1 MTDDLDQ
8 LKAALTTATPTPD
21 SNARDKALALAQK
34 NFVILQEATNPTR
47 SEKSQSTD
55 QIGFVDKALRMFEH
69 FGLRFGLYA
78 ISGVAVIGIGITI
91 LTPELT
97 KKLLVYYFQSDPEHT
112 EVIASVETTAS
123 GVEINTPLL
132 QEAQLSERI
141 IVQEEDEKVIIHELV
156 KLGISEDTDQ
166 TLVAPGSIE
175 DLVSK
180 IASASVQNS
189 VSLLDQPMRDVMPLA
204 ATRSFALSSA
214 ATTQSYREIQHI
226 IKPPQY
232 EINQSEIFAN
242 GSPNTLKIVSEDPVS
257 TFSIDVDTASY
268 SFVRSSILSDQLPRP
283 DAVRVEEMINYFS
296 YDYSDADDG
305 NGPFATSV
313 AVLKTPWN
321 QHTKLVR
328 IGIQGETVP
337 EEDRP
342 DLDLVFLIDTSGS
355 MEAPNKLPL
364 LKQSLLLLLA
374 QLKPTDRVSIVT
386 YAGSSG
392 VVLEPTSASD
402 RATILARLD
411 ALHSG
416 GGTAGHEGLQTA
428 YRQAEKMRAAGRVG
442 RVILATDGD
451 FNVGIS
457 DEEELKRYVEDKKN
471 NGIYLSVLG
480 FGQGGYNDGIMQALA
495 QNGNGIAAH
504 IDSSAEAMKV
514 LVDQVS
520 GTLVPIANDVKIQV
534 EFNPTRVAEYR
545 LIGYETRA
553 LAREDFNNDKVD
565 AGEIGSGHT
574 VTALYEITPVGSPA
588 QKSDKLR
595 YKSNT
600 ETSNSAE
607 LGFLKLRYKRPG
619 ESDSQ
624 LIETPIIDGRA
635 ENSADAKFAA
645 AIAGFGQLLRDDTKY
660 LGSWSYPD
668 AIALAHSAKGDDQF
682 GYRAEAIKLMK
693 KVSAM
698 FLNDNSSIIDVDNL
712 TRDTPMVQLGAFES
726 ASIAKSEWLR
736 ISRRFESYFDGKRR
750 VIQRRA
756 TSGGLVFYRL
766 RAVGF
771 EDMDAARRFC
781 SLLKAENIE
790 CIRVAAR

>member
-8 LKAALTTATPTPD
+8 LKAALKTATPTPD
-21 SNARDKALALAQK
+21 ASARDKALALAQR
-34 NFVILQEATNPTR
+34 NFDILQQATHSAHLENTPS
-47 SEKSQSTD
+47 SE
-55 QIGFVDKALRMFEH
+55 QIGFFDQALRMFEH
-69 FGLRFGLYA
+69 FGLRLGLYA
-78 ISGVAVIGIGITI
+78 VSGIAVLGIGIMI
-91 LTPELT
+91 LTPELS
-97 KKLLVYYFQSDPEHT
+97 KKLLVYYFQSGPEPT
-112 EVIASVETTAS
+112 EFMASVETSARSTENSAP
-123 GVEINTPLL
+123 VIK
-132 QEAQLSERI
+132 QAQLSESI
-141 IVQEEDEKVIIHELV
+141 VVQEENEQATVHELV

-166 TLVAPGSIE
+166 TSVVPGSIE
-175 DLVSK
+175 DLVSR
-180 IASASVQNS
+180 IASGSEHSV
-189 VSLLDQPMRDVMPLA
+189 LRIEKPMRDAGPVATSNLLSPKRAWNNQDNNAFAQLSNSAQDPL
-204 ATRSFALSSA
+204 
-214 ATTQSYREIQHI
+214 QEMEQ
-226 IKPPQY
+226 
-232 EINQSEIFAN
+232 FAN
-242 GSPNTLKIVSEDPVS
+242 GQPNTLKIVSEEPVS

-268 SFVRSSILSDQLPRP
+268 SFVRSSIMHDRLPRT

-296 YDYSDADDG
+296 YDYSNAEDE
-305 NGPFATSV
+305 NGPFSTSV

-337 EEDRP
+337 AEDRP

-355 MEAPNKLPL
+355 MRAPDKLPL
-364 LKQSLLLLLA
+364 LKQSLQLLLA

-392 VVLEPTSASD
+392 VALEPTPASD
-402 RATILARLD
+402 RATILTQLD
-411 ALHSG
+411 ALYSG

-428 YRQAEKMRAAGRVG
+428 YWQAEKMRGPGRVG

-480 FGQGGYNDGIMQALA
+480 FGQEYYNDGIMQALA

-504 IDSSAEAMKV
+504 IDTTAEAMKV
-514 LVDQVS
+514 LVDQLS

-534 EFNPTRVAEYR
+534 EFNPTKVAEYR

-574 VTALYEITPVGSPA
+574 VTALYEITPVGSLA

-595 YKSNT
+595 YQSNADT
-600 ETSNSAE
+600 KNSAE
-607 LGFLKLRYKRPG
+607 LGFLKLRYKSPG
-619 ESDSQ
+619 ESESQ

-635 ENSADAKFAA
+635 ENSGDAKFAA
-645 AIAGFGQLLRDDTKY
+645 AIAGFGQLLRGDTKY
-660 LGSWSYPD
+660 LGSWFYPD
-668 AIALAHSAKGDDQF
+668 AIALAHSATGADQY
-682 GYRAEAIKLMK
+682 GYRAEAVQLMK
-693 KVSAM
+693 KVSAID
-698 FLNDNSSIIDVDNL
+698 LTDNSFIDPSNL
-712 TRDTPMVQLGAFES
+712 SRDTPMVQLGAFES
-726 ASIAKSEWLR
+726 ARIAKSEWAW
-736 ISRRFESYFDGKRR
+736 ISRRFESYFEGKGP

-756 TSGGLVFYRL
+756 TSGGKVFYRL

-781 SLLKAENIE
+781 SLLKAENID
-790 CIRVAAR
+790 CIRVAAQ

>member
-8 LKAALTTATPTPD
+8 LKAALKTATPTPD
-21 SNARDKALALAQK
+21 ASARDKALALAQR
-34 NFVILQEATNPTR
+34 NFDILQQATHSAHLENTPS
-47 SEKSQSTD
+47 SE
-55 QIGFVDKALRMFEH
+55 QIGFFDQALRMFEH
-69 FGLRFGLYA
+69 FGLRLGLYA
-78 ISGVAVIGIGITI
+78 VSGIAVLGIGIMI
-91 LTPELT
+91 LTPELS
-97 KKLLVYYFQSDPEHT
+97 KKLLVYYFQSGPEPT
-112 EVIASVETTAS
+112 EFMASVETTARS
-123 GVEINTPLL
+123 TENSAPVIK
-132 QEAQLSERI
+132 QAQLSESI
-141 IVQEEDEKVIIHELV
+141 VVQEENEQATVHELV

-166 TLVAPGSIE
+166 TSVVPGSIE
-175 DLVSK
+175 DLVSR
-180 IASASVQNS
+180 IASGSEHSV
-189 VSLLDQPMRDVMPLA
+189 LRIEQPMRDAGPVATSNLLSPKRAWNNQDNNAFAQLSNSAQDPL
-204 ATRSFALSSA
+204 
-214 ATTQSYREIQHI
+214 QEMEQ
-226 IKPPQY
+226 
-232 EINQSEIFAN
+232 FAN
-242 GSPNTLKIVSEDPVS
+242 GQPNTLKIVSEEPVS

-268 SFVRSSILSDQLPRP
+268 SFVRSSIMHDRLPRA

-296 YDYSDADDG
+296 YDYSNAEDE
-305 NGPFATSV
+305 NGPFSTSV

-337 EEDRP
+337 AEDRP

-355 MEAPNKLPL
+355 MRAPDKLPL
-364 LKQSLLLLLA
+364 LKQSLQLLLA

-392 VVLEPTSASD
+392 VALEPTPASD
-402 RATILARLD
+402 RATILTQLD
-411 ALHSG
+411 ALYSG

-428 YRQAEKMRAAGRVG
+428 YWQAEKMRGPGRVG

-480 FGQGGYNDGIMQALA
+480 FGQEYYNDGIMQALA

-504 IDSSAEAMKV
+504 IDTTAEAMKV
-514 LVDQVS
+514 LVDQLS

-534 EFNPTRVAEYR
+534 EFNPTKVAEYR

-574 VTALYEITPVGSPA
+574 VTALYEITPVGSLA

-595 YKSNT
+595 YQSNADT
-600 ETSNSAE
+600 KNSAE
-607 LGFLKLRYKRPG
+607 LGFLKLRYKSPG
-619 ESDSQ
+619 ESESQ

-635 ENSADAKFAA
+635 ENSGDAKFAA
-645 AIAGFGQLLRDDTKY
+645 AIAGFGQLLRGDTKY
-660 LGSWSYPD
+660 LGSWFYPD
-668 AIALAHSAKGDDQF
+668 AIALAHSATGADQY
-682 GYRAEAIKLMK
+682 GYRAEAVQLMK
-693 KVSAM
+693 KVSAID
-698 FLNDNSSIIDVDNL
+698 LTDNSFIDPSNL
-712 TRDTPMVQLGAFES
+712 SRDTPMVQLGAFES
-726 ASIAKSEWLR
+726 ARIAKSEWAW
-736 ISRRFESYFDGKRR
+736 ISRRFESYFEGKGP

-756 TSGGLVFYRL
+756 TSGGKVFYRL

-781 SLLKAENIE
+781 SLLKAENID

>member
-8 LKAALTTATPTPD
+8 LKAALKTATPTPD
-21 SNARDKALALAQK
+21 ASARDKALALAQR
-34 NFVILQEATNPTR
+34 NFDILQQATHSAHLENTPS
-47 SEKSQSTD
+47 SE
-55 QIGFVDKALRMFEH
+55 QIGFFDQALRMFEH
-69 FGLRFGLYA
+69 FGLRLGLYA
-78 ISGVAVIGIGITI
+78 VSGIAVLGIGIMI
-91 LTPELT
+91 LTPELS
-97 KKLLVYYFQSDPEHT
+97 KKLLVYYFQSGPEPT
-112 EVIASVETTAS
+112 EFMASVETTARS
-123 GVEINTPLL
+123 TENSAPVIK
-132 QEAQLSERI
+132 QAQLSESI
-141 IVQEEDEKVIIHELV
+141 VVQEENEQATVHELV

-166 TLVAPGSIE
+166 TSVVPGSIE
-175 DLVSK
+175 DLVSR
-180 IASASVQNS
+180 IASGSEHSV
-189 VSLLDQPMRDVMPLA
+189 LRIEQPMRDAGPVATSNLLSPQRAWNNQDNNAFAQLSNSAQDPL
-204 ATRSFALSSA
+204 
-214 ATTQSYREIQHI
+214 QEMEQ
-226 IKPPQY
+226 
-232 EINQSEIFAN
+232 FAN
-242 GSPNTLKIVSEDPVS
+242 GQPNTLKIVSEEPVS

-268 SFVRSSILSDQLPRP
+268 SFVRSSIMHDRLPRT

-296 YDYSDADDG
+296 YDYSNAEDE
-305 NGPFATSV
+305 NGPFSTSV

-337 EEDRP
+337 AEDRP

-355 MEAPNKLPL
+355 MRAPDKLPL
-364 LKQSLLLLLA
+364 LKQSLQLLLA

-392 VVLEPTSASD
+392 VALEPTPASD
-402 RATILARLD
+402 RATILTQLD
-411 ALHSG
+411 ALYSG

-428 YRQAEKMRAAGRVG
+428 YWQAEKMRGPGRVG

-480 FGQGGYNDGIMQALA
+480 FGQEYYNDGIMQALA

-504 IDSSAEAMKV
+504 IDTTAEAMKV

-534 EFNPTRVAEYR
+534 EFNPTKVAEYR

-574 VTALYEITPVGSPA
+574 VTALYEITPVGSLA

-595 YKSNT
+595 YQSNADT
-600 ETSNSAE
+600 KNSAE
-607 LGFLKLRYKRPG
+607 LGFLKLRYKSPG
-619 ESDSQ
+619 ESESQ

-635 ENSADAKFAA
+635 ENSGDAKFAA
-645 AIAGFGQLLRDDTKY
+645 AIAGFGQLLRGDTKY
-660 LGSWSYPD
+660 LGSWFYPD
-668 AIALAHSAKGDDQF
+668 AIALAHSATGADQY
-682 GYRAEAIKLMK
+682 GYRAEAVQLMK
-693 KVSAM
+693 KVSAID
-698 FLNDNSSIIDVDNL
+698 LTDNSFIDPSNL
-712 TRDTPMVQLGAFES
+712 SRDTPMVQLGAFES
-726 ASIAKSEWLR
+726 ARIAKSEWAW
-736 ISRRFESYFDGKRR
+736 ISRRFESYFEGKGP

-756 TSGGLVFYRL
+756 TSGGKVFYRL

-781 SLLKAENIE
+781 SLLKAENID

>member
-1 MTDDLDQ
+1 MTDDLDK
-8 LKAALTTATPTPD
+8 LKAALKTATPTPD
-21 SNARDKALALAQK
+21 ASARDKALALAQR
-34 NFVILQEATNPTR
+34 NFDILQQATHSAR
-47 SEKSQSTD
+47 SKNAHEIE
-55 QIGFVDKALRMFEH
+55 QIGFFSKALWVFEN

-78 ISGVAVIGIGITI
+78 TSGVAFIGIGITFI
-91 LTPELT
+91 MPELT
-97 KKLLVYYFQSDPEHT
+97 KKNLFDYFQYGAEPAELSA
-112 EVIASVETTAS
+112 IAETTAS
-123 GVEINTPLL
+123 SVEIKTPLL
-132 QEAQLSERI
+132 KEAQLSET
-141 IVQEEDEKVIIHELV
+141 IVLQEKNEEVVIHELV
-156 KLGISEDTDQ
+156 KLGVSADTGQ
-166 TLVAPGSIE
+166 TLGDAGPIE
-175 DLVSK
+175 ELVSR
-180 IASASVQNS
+180 IASASEQQVESDFAPIGFAAEPTAAVKSLELRKAWVQE
-189 VSLLDQPMRDVMPLA
+189 DGG
-204 ATRSFALSSA
+204 FAQLTSA
-214 ATTQSYREIQHI
+214 ARDPFQETEH
-226 IKPPQY
+226 
-232 EINQSEIFAN
+232 FAN

-268 SFVRSSILSDQLPRP
+268 SFVRSSILSNQLPRP

-296 YDYSDADDG
+296 YDYANADDDG
-305 NGPFATSV
+305 DPFATSI

-321 QHTKLVR
+321 QYTKLVR
-328 IGIQGETVP
+328 IGIQGEIIS

-392 VVLEPTSASD
+392 VALEPTPASD
-402 RATILARLD
+402 RATILTQLG

-428 YRQAEKMRAAGRVG
+428 YWQAEKMRGPGRVG

-457 DEEELKRYVEDKKN
+457 DEEELKRYVEDKKK

-480 FGQGGYNDGIMQALA
+480 FGQGYYNDGIMQALA

-504 IDSSAEAMKV
+504 IDTSAEAMKV

-534 EFNPTRVAEYR
+534 EFNPSKVAEYR

-595 YKSNT
+595 YQSNT

-619 ESDSQ
+619 ESESQ
-624 LIETPIIDGRA
+624 LIETPIIDGRT
-635 ENSADAKFAA
+635 ENSTDAKFSA
-645 AIAGFGQLLRDDTKY
+645 AIAGFGQLLRGDTKY

-668 AIALAHSAKGDDQF
+668 AIALAQDATGDDQF
-682 GYRAEAIKLMK
+682 GYRAEAIKLMQSA
-693 KVSAM
+693 SAM
-698 FLNDNSSIIDVDNL
+698 YPADNISVDPSSL

-726 ASIAKSEWLR
+726 ARIAKAEWAR
-736 ISRRFESYFDGKRR
+736 ISHQFAANFEGKGR

-756 TSGGLVFYRL
+756 TNAGIVFYRL
-766 RAVGF
+766 RVVGF
-771 EDMDAARRFC
+771 ADMDAARRFC
-781 SLLKAENIE
+781 SVLKAENID

>member
-8 LKAALTTATPTPD
+8 LKAALKTATLTPD
-21 SNARDKALALAQK
+21 ASARDKALALAQR
-34 NFVILQEATNPTR
+34 NFDILQQATHSAHLESTPS
-47 SEKSQSTD
+47 SE
-55 QIGFVDKALRMFEH
+55 QIGFFDQALRMFEH
-69 FGLRFGLYA
+69 FGLRLGLYA
-78 ISGVAVIGIGITI
+78 VSGIAVLGIGIMI
-91 LTPELT
+91 LTPELS
-97 KKLLVYYFQSDPEHT
+97 KKLLVYYFQSGPEPT
-112 EVIASVETTAS
+112 EFMASVETTAS
-123 GVEINTPLL
+123 STENSAPVIK
-132 QEAQLSERI
+132 QAQLSESI
-141 IVQEEDEKVIIHELV
+141 VVQEENEQTTVHELV

-166 TLVAPGSIE
+166 TSVVPGSIE
-175 DLVSK
+175 DLVSR
-180 IASASVQNS
+180 IASGSEHSV
-189 VSLLDQPMRDVMPLA
+189 LRIEQPMRDAGPVATSNLLSPKRAWNNQDNNAFAQLSNSAQDPL
-204 ATRSFALSSA
+204 
-214 ATTQSYREIQHI
+214 QEMEQ
-226 IKPPQY
+226 
-232 EINQSEIFAN
+232 FAN
-242 GSPNTLKIVSEDPVS
+242 GQPNTLKIVSEEPVS

-268 SFVRSSILSDQLPRP
+268 SFVRSSIMHDRLPRA

-296 YDYSDADDG
+296 YDYSNAEDE
-305 NGPFATSV
+305 NGPFSTSV

-337 EEDRP
+337 AEDRP

-355 MEAPNKLPL
+355 MRAPDKLPL
-364 LKQSLLLLLA
+364 LKQSLQLLLA

-392 VVLEPTSASD
+392 VALEPTPASD
-402 RATILARLD
+402 RATILTQLG
-411 ALHSG
+411 ALRSD

-428 YRQAEKMRAAGRVG
+428 YWQAEKMRGPGRVG

-457 DEEELKRYVEDKKN
+457 GEEELKRYVEDKKN

-480 FGQGGYNDGIMQALA
+480 FGQEYYNDGIMQALA

-504 IDSSAEAMKV
+504 IDTTAEAMKV

-534 EFNPTRVAEYR
+534 EFNPTKVAEYR

-574 VTALYEITPVGSPA
+574 VTALYEITPVGSLA

-595 YKSNT
+595 YQSNADT
-600 ETSNSAE
+600 KNSAE
-607 LGFLKLRYKRPG
+607 LGFLKLRYKSPG
-619 ESDSQ
+619 ESESQ

-635 ENSADAKFAA
+635 ENSGDAKFAA
-645 AIAGFGQLLRDDTKY
+645 AIAGFGQLLRGDTKY
-660 LGSWSYPD
+660 LGSWFYPD
-668 AIALAHSAKGDDQF
+668 AIALAHSATGADQY
-682 GYRAEAIKLMK
+682 GYRAEAVQLMK
-693 KVSAM
+693 KVSAID
-698 FLNDNSSIIDVDNL
+698 LTDNSFIDPSNL
-712 TRDTPMVQLGAFES
+712 SKDTPMVQLGAFES
-726 ASIAKSEWLR
+726 ARIAKSEWAW
-736 ISRRFESYFDGKRR
+736 ISRRFESYFEGKGP

-756 TSGGLVFYRL
+756 TSGGKVFYRL

-781 SLLKAENIE
+781 SLLKAENID

>member
-8 LKAALTTATPTPD
+8 LKAALKTATPTPD
-21 SNARDKALALAQK
+21 ASARDKALALAQR
-34 NFVILQEATNPTR
+34 NFDILQQATHSAHLENTPS
-47 SEKSQSTD
+47 SE
-55 QIGFVDKALRMFEH
+55 QIGFFDQALRMFEH
-69 FGLRFGLYA
+69 FGLRLGLYA
-78 ISGVAVIGIGITI
+78 VSGIAVLGIGIMI
-91 LTPELT
+91 LTPELS
-97 KKLLVYYFQSDPEHT
+97 KKLLVYYFQSGPEPT
-112 EVIASVETTAS
+112 EFMASVETTARS
-123 GVEINTPLL
+123 TENSAPVIK
-132 QEAQLSERI
+132 QAQLSESI
-141 IVQEEDEKVIIHELV
+141 VVQEENEQTTVHELV

-166 TLVAPGSIE
+166 TSVVPGSIE
-175 DLVSK
+175 DLVSR
-180 IASASVQNS
+180 IASGSEHSV
-189 VSLLDQPMRDVMPLA
+189 LRIEQPMRDAGPVATSNLLSPKRAWNNQDNNAFAQLSNSAQDPL
-204 ATRSFALSSA
+204 
-214 ATTQSYREIQHI
+214 QEMEQ
-226 IKPPQY
+226 
-232 EINQSEIFAN
+232 FAN
-242 GSPNTLKIVSEDPVS
+242 GQPNTLKIVSEEPVS

-268 SFVRSSILSDQLPRP
+268 SFVRSSIMHDRLPRT

-296 YDYSDADDG
+296 YDYSNAEDE
-305 NGPFATSV
+305 NGPFSTSV

-337 EEDRP
+337 AEDRP

-355 MEAPNKLPL
+355 MRAPDKLPL
-364 LKQSLLLLLA
+364 LKQSLQLLLA

-392 VVLEPTSASD
+392 VALEPTPASD
-402 RATILARLD
+402 RATILTQLG
-411 ALHSG
+411 ALRSG

-428 YRQAEKMRAAGRVG
+428 YWQAEKMRGPGRVG

-457 DEEELKRYVEDKKN
+457 GEEELKRYVEDKKN

-480 FGQGGYNDGIMQALA
+480 FGQEYYNDGIMQALA

-504 IDSSAEAMKV
+504 IDTTAEAMKV

-534 EFNPTRVAEYR
+534 EFNPTKVAEYR

-574 VTALYEITPVGSPA
+574 VTALYEITPVGSLA

-595 YKSNT
+595 YQSNADT
-600 ETSNSAE
+600 KNSAE
-607 LGFLKLRYKRPG
+607 LGFLKLRYKSPG
-619 ESDSQ
+619 ESESQ

-635 ENSADAKFAA
+635 ENSGDAKFAA
-645 AIAGFGQLLRDDTKY
+645 AIAGFGQLLRGDTKY
-660 LGSWSYPD
+660 LGSWFYPD
-668 AIALAHSAKGDDQF
+668 AIALAHSATGADQY
-682 GYRAEAIKLMK
+682 GYRAEAVQLMK
-693 KVSAM
+693 KVSAID
-698 FLNDNSSIIDVDNL
+698 LTDNSFIDPSNL
-712 TRDTPMVQLGAFES
+712 SRDTPMVQLGAFES
-726 ASIAKSEWLR
+726 ARIAKSEWAW
-736 ISRRFESYFDGKRR
+736 ISRRFESYFEGKGP

-756 TSGGLVFYRL
+756 TSGGKVFYRL

-781 SLLKAENIE
+781 SLLKAENID

>member
-8 LKAALTTATPTPD
+8 LKAALKTATPTPD
-21 SNARDKALALAQK
+21 ASARDKALALAQR
-34 NFVILQEATNPTR
+34 NFDILQQATHSAHLENTPS
-47 SEKSQSTD
+47 SE
-55 QIGFVDKALRMFEH
+55 QIGFFDQALRMFEH
-69 FGLRFGLYA
+69 FGLRLGLYA
-78 ISGVAVIGIGITI
+78 VSGIAVLGIGIMI
-91 LTPELT
+91 LTPELS
-97 KKLLVYYFQSDPEHT
+97 KKLLVYYFQPGPEPT
-112 EVIASVETTAS
+112 EFMASVETTARS
-123 GVEINTPLL
+123 TENSAPVIK
-132 QEAQLSERI
+132 QAQLSESI
-141 IVQEEDEKVIIHELV
+141 VVQEENEQTTVHELV

-166 TLVAPGSIE
+166 TSVVPGSIE
-175 DLVSK
+175 DLVSR
-180 IASASVQNS
+180 IASGSEHSV
-189 VSLLDQPMRDVMPLA
+189 LRIEQPMRDAGPVATSNLLSPKRAWNNQDNNAFAQLSNSAQDPL
-204 ATRSFALSSA
+204 
-214 ATTQSYREIQHI
+214 QEMEQ
-226 IKPPQY
+226 
-232 EINQSEIFAN
+232 FAN
-242 GSPNTLKIVSEDPVS
+242 GQPNTLKIVSEEPVS

-268 SFVRSSILSDQLPRP
+268 SFVRSSIMHDRLPRT
-283 DAVRVEEMINYFS
+283 DSVRVEEMINYFS
-296 YDYSDADDG
+296 YDYSNAEDE
-305 NGPFATSV
+305 NGPFSTSV

-337 EEDRP
+337 AEDRP

-355 MEAPNKLPL
+355 MRAPDKLPL
-364 LKQSLLLLLA
+364 LKQSLQLLLA

-392 VVLEPTSASD
+392 VALEPTPASD
-402 RATILARLD
+402 RATILTQLG
-411 ALHSG
+411 ALRSD

-428 YRQAEKMRAAGRVG
+428 YWQAEKMRGPGRVG

-457 DEEELKRYVEDKKN
+457 GEEKLKRYVEDKKN

-480 FGQGGYNDGIMQALA
+480 FGQEYYNDGIMQALA

-504 IDSSAEAMKV
+504 IDTTAEAMKV
-514 LVDQVS
+514 LVDQLS

-534 EFNPTRVAEYR
+534 EFNPTKVAEYR

-574 VTALYEITPVGSPA
+574 VTALYEITPVGSLA

-595 YKSNT
+595 YQSNADT
-600 ETSNSAE
+600 KNSVE
-607 LGFLKLRYKRPG
+607 LGFLKLRYKSPG
-619 ESDSQ
+619 ESESQ

-635 ENSADAKFAA
+635 ENSGDAKFAA
-645 AIAGFGQLLRDDTKY
+645 AIAGFGQLLRGDTKY
-660 LGSWSYPD
+660 LGSWFYPD
-668 AIALAHSAKGDDQF
+668 AIALAHSATGADQY
-682 GYRAEAIKLMK
+682 GYRAEAVQLMK
-693 KVSAM
+693 KVSAID
-698 FLNDNSSIIDVDNL
+698 LTDNSFIDPSNL
-712 TRDTPMVQLGAFES
+712 SKDTPMVQLGAFES
-726 ASIAKSEWLR
+726 ARIAKSEWAW
-736 ISRRFESYFDGKRR
+736 ISRRFESYFEGKSP

-756 TSGGLVFYRL
+756 TSGGKVFYRL

-781 SLLKAENIE
+781 SLLKAENID

>member
-8 LKAALTTATPTPD
+8 LKAALKTATPTPD
-21 SNARDKALALAQK
+21 ASARDKALALAQR
-34 NFVILQEATNPTR
+34 NFDILQQATHSAHLENTPS
-47 SEKSQSTD
+47 SE
-55 QIGFVDKALRMFEH
+55 QIGFFDQALRMFEH
-69 FGLRFGLYA
+69 FGLRLGLYA
-78 ISGVAVIGIGITI
+78 VSGIAVLGIGIMI
-91 LTPELT
+91 LTPELS
-97 KKLLVYYFQSDPEHT
+97 KKLLVYYFQSGPEPT
-112 EVIASVETTAS
+112 EFMASVETTARS
-123 GVEINTPLL
+123 TENSAPVIK
-132 QEAQLSERI
+132 QAQLSESI
-141 IVQEEDEKVIIHELV
+141 VVQEENEQTTVHELV

-166 TLVAPGSIE
+166 TSVVPGSIE
-175 DLVSK
+175 DLVSR
-180 IASASVQNS
+180 IASSSEHSV
-189 VSLLDQPMRDVMPLA
+189 LRIEKPMRDAGPVATSNLLSPKRAWNNQDNNAFAQLSNSAQDPL
-204 ATRSFALSSA
+204 
-214 ATTQSYREIQHI
+214 QEMEQ
-226 IKPPQY
+226 
-232 EINQSEIFAN
+232 FAN
-242 GSPNTLKIVSEDPVS
+242 GQPNTLKIVSEEPVS

-268 SFVRSSILSDQLPRP
+268 SFVRSSIMHDRLPRT

-296 YDYSDADDG
+296 YDYSNAEDE
-305 NGPFATSV
+305 NGPFSTSV

-337 EEDRP
+337 AEDRP

-355 MEAPNKLPL
+355 MRAPDKLPL
-364 LKQSLLLLLA
+364 LKQSLQLLLA

-392 VVLEPTSASD
+392 VALEPTPASD
-402 RATILARLD
+402 RATILTQLD
-411 ALHSG
+411 ALYSG

-428 YRQAEKMRAAGRVG
+428 YWQAEKMRGPGRVG

-457 DEEELKRYVEDKKN
+457 GEEELKRYVEDKKN

-480 FGQGGYNDGIMQALA
+480 FGQEYYNDGIMQALA

-504 IDSSAEAMKV
+504 IDTTAEAMKV

-534 EFNPTRVAEYR
+534 EFNPTKVAEYR

-574 VTALYEITPVGSPA
+574 VTALYEITPVGSLA

-595 YKSNT
+595 YQSNADT
-600 ETSNSAE
+600 KNSAE
-607 LGFLKLRYKRPG
+607 LGFLKLRYKSPG
-619 ESDSQ
+619 ESESQ

-635 ENSADAKFAA
+635 ENSGDAKFAA
-645 AIAGFGQLLRDDTKY
+645 AIAGFGQLLRGDTKY
-660 LGSWSYPD
+660 LGSWFYPD
-668 AIALAHSAKGDDQF
+668 AIALAHSATGADQY
-682 GYRAEAIKLMK
+682 GYRAEAVQLMK
-693 KVSAM
+693 KVSAID
-698 FLNDNSSIIDVDNL
+698 LTDNSFIDPSNL
-712 TRDTPMVQLGAFES
+712 SRDTPMVQLGAFES
-726 ASIAKSEWLR
+726 ARIAKSEWAW
-736 ISRRFESYFDGKRR
+736 ISRRFESYFEGKGP

-756 TSGGLVFYRL
+756 TSGGKVFYRL

-781 SLLKAENIE
+781 SLLKAENID

>member
-8 LKAALTTATPTPD
+8 LKAALKTATPTPD
-21 SNARDKALALAQK
+21 ASARDKALALAQR
-34 NFVILQEATNPTR
+34 NFDILQQATHSAHLENTPS
-47 SEKSQSTD
+47 SE
-55 QIGFVDKALRMFEH
+55 QIGFFDQALRMFEH
-69 FGLRFGLYA
+69 FGLRLGLYA
-78 ISGVAVIGIGITI
+78 VSGIAVLGIGIMI
-91 LTPELT
+91 LTPELS
-97 KKLLVYYFQSDPEHT
+97 KKLLVYYFQPGPEPT
-112 EVIASVETTAS
+112 EFMASVETTAS
-123 GVEINTPLL
+123 STENSAPVIK
-132 QEAQLSERI
+132 QAQLSESI
-141 IVQEEDEKVIIHELV
+141 VVQEENEQTTVHELV

-166 TLVAPGSIE
+166 TSVVPGSIE
-175 DLVSK
+175 DLVSR
-180 IASASVQNS
+180 IASGSEHSV
-189 VSLLDQPMRDVMPLA
+189 LRIEQPMRDAGPV
-204 ATRSFALSSA
+204 ATSNLLSPKRAWNNQDNNAFAQLSNSA
-214 ATTQSYREIQHI
+214 QDSLQEMEQ
-226 IKPPQY
+226 
-232 EINQSEIFAN
+232 FAN
-242 GSPNTLKIVSEDPVS
+242 GQPNTLKIVSEEPVS

-268 SFVRSSILSDQLPRP
+268 SFVRSSIMHDRLPRT

-296 YDYSDADDG
+296 YDYSNAEDE
-305 NGPFATSV
+305 NGPFSTSV

-337 EEDRP
+337 ADDRP

-355 MEAPNKLPL
+355 MRAPDKLPL
-364 LKQSLLLLLA
+364 LKQSLQLLLA

-392 VVLEPTSASD
+392 VALEPTPASD
-402 RATILARLD
+402 RATILTQLG
-411 ALHSG
+411 ALRSD

-428 YRQAEKMRAAGRVG
+428 YWQAEKMRGPGRVG

-457 DEEELKRYVEDKKN
+457 GEEELKRYVEDKKN

-480 FGQGGYNDGIMQALA
+480 FGQEYYNDGIMQALA

-504 IDSSAEAMKV
+504 IDTTAEAMKV
-514 LVDQVS
+514 LVDQLS

-534 EFNPTRVAEYR
+534 EFNPTKVAEYR

-574 VTALYEITPVGSPA
+574 VTALYEITPVGSLA

-595 YKSNT
+595 YQSNADT
-600 ETSNSAE
+600 KNSAE
-607 LGFLKLRYKRPG
+607 LGFLKLRYKSPG
-619 ESDSQ
+619 ESESQ

-635 ENSADAKFAA
+635 ENSGDAKFAA
-645 AIAGFGQLLRDDTKY
+645 AIAGFGQLLRGDTKY
-660 LGSWSYPD
+660 LGSWFYPD
-668 AIALAHSAKGDDQF
+668 AIALAHSATGADQY
-682 GYRAEAIKLMK
+682 GYRAEAVQLMK
-693 KVSAM
+693 KVSAID
-698 FLNDNSSIIDVDNL
+698 LTDNSFIDPSNL
-712 TRDTPMVQLGAFES
+712 SRDTPMVQLGAFES
-726 ASIAKSEWLR
+726 ARIAKSEWAW
-736 ISRRFESYFDGKRR
+736 ISRRFESYFEGKGP

-756 TSGGLVFYRL
+756 TSGGKVFYRL

-781 SLLKAENIE
+781 SLLKAENID

>member
-34 NFVILQEATNPTR
+34 NFDILQQATHSAHSENAPS
-47 SEKSQSTD
+47 SEK
-55 QIGFVDKALRMFEH
+55 IGFFDQALRMFEH
-69 FGLRFGLYA
+69 FGLRLGLYA
-78 ISGVAVIGIGITI
+78 VSGIAVLGIGITI

-97 KKLLVYYFQSDPEHT
+97 KKLLLYYFQSGPEPT
-112 EVIASVETTAS
+112 ELIASVETTTS

-132 QEAQLSERI
+132 QEAQLSENFV
-141 IVQEEDEKVIIHELV
+141 VQEEDEKVIVHELV

-180 IASASVQNS
+180 IASASEQQVEA
-189 VSLLDQPMRDVMPLA
+189 DFAPMGFAEPAAASKLFAPKRAWMLQDDTGFAQLTNLAQDVFQE
-204 ATRSFALSSA
+204 TE
-214 ATTQSYREIQHI
+214 Q
-226 IKPPQY
+226 
-232 EINQSEIFAN
+232 FAN

-296 YDYSDADDG
+296 YDYANADDDG
-305 NGPFATSV
+305 DPFATSV

-328 IGIQGETVP
+328 IGIQGETVS

-402 RATILARLD
+402 RATILARLN

-457 DEEELKRYVEDKKN
+457 DEEELKKYVEDKKN

-504 IDSSAEAMKV
+504 IDTSAEAMKV

-534 EFNPTRVAEYR
+534 EFNPTKVAEYR

-600 ETSNSAE
+600 ETSNLAE
-607 LGFLKLRYKRPG
+607 LGFVKLRYKRPG

-635 ENSADAKFAA
+635 ENTADAKFSA

-660 LGSWSYPD
+660 LGSWTYPD
-668 AIALAHSAKGDDQF
+668 AIALAQDATGDDQF
-682 GYRAEAIKLMK
+682 GYRAEAIKLMQRT
-693 KVSAM
+693 SAM
-698 FLNDNSSIIDVDNL
+698 
-712 TRDTPMVQLGAFES
+712 
-726 ASIAKSEWLR
+726 
-736 ISRRFESYFDGKRR
+736 
-750 VIQRRA
+750 
-756 TSGGLVFYRL
+756 
-766 RAVGF
+766 
-771 EDMDAARRFC
+771 
-781 SLLKAENIE
+781 
-790 CIRVAAR
+790 VAD

>member
-8 LKAALTTATPTPD
+8 LKAALKTATPTPD
-21 SNARDKALALAQK
+21 ASARDKALALAQR
-34 NFVILQEATNPTR
+34 NFDILQQATHSAHLENTPS
-47 SEKSQSTD
+47 SE
-55 QIGFVDKALRMFEH
+55 QIGFFDQALRMFEH
-69 FGLRFGLYA
+69 FGLRLGLYA
-78 ISGVAVIGIGITI
+78 VSGIAVLGIGIMI
-91 LTPELT
+91 LTPELS
-97 KKLLVYYFQSDPEHT
+97 KKLLVYYFQSGPEPT
-112 EVIASVETTAS
+112 EFMASVETSARSTENSAP
-123 GVEINTPLL
+123 VIK
-132 QEAQLSERI
+132 QAQLSESI
-141 IVQEEDEKVIIHELV
+141 VVQEENEQATVHELV

-166 TLVAPGSIE
+166 TSVVPGSIE
-175 DLVSK
+175 DLVSR
-180 IASASVQNS
+180 IASGSEHSV
-189 VSLLDQPMRDVMPLA
+189 LRIEQPMRDAGPVATSNLLSPKRAWNNQDNNAFAQLSNSAQDPL
-204 ATRSFALSSA
+204 
-214 ATTQSYREIQHI
+214 QEMEQ
-226 IKPPQY
+226 
-232 EINQSEIFAN
+232 FAN
-242 GSPNTLKIVSEDPVS
+242 GQPNTLKIVSEEPVS

-268 SFVRSSILSDQLPRP
+268 SFVRSSIMHDRLPRT

-296 YDYSDADDG
+296 YDYSNAEDE
-305 NGPFATSV
+305 NGPFSTSV

-337 EEDRP
+337 AEDRP

-355 MEAPNKLPL
+355 MRAPDKLPL
-364 LKQSLLLLLA
+364 LKQSLQLLLA

-392 VVLEPTSASD
+392 VALEPTPASD
-402 RATILARLD
+402 RATILTQLG
-411 ALHSG
+411 ALRSG

-428 YRQAEKMRAAGRVG
+428 YWQAEKMRGPGRVG

-480 FGQGGYNDGIMQALA
+480 FGQEYYNDGIMQALA

-504 IDSSAEAMKV
+504 IDTTAEAMKV
-514 LVDQVS
+514 LVDQLS

-534 EFNPTRVAEYR
+534 EFNPTKVAEYR

-574 VTALYEITPVGSPA
+574 VTALYEITPVGSLA

-595 YKSNT
+595 YQSNADT
-600 ETSNSAE
+600 KNSAE
-607 LGFLKLRYKRPG
+607 LGFLKLRYKSPG
-619 ESDSQ
+619 ESESQ

-635 ENSADAKFAA
+635 ENSGDAKFAA
-645 AIAGFGQLLRDDTKY
+645 AIAGFGQLLRGDTKY
-660 LGSWSYPD
+660 LGSWFYPD
-668 AIALAHSAKGDDQF
+668 AIALAHSATGADQY
-682 GYRAEAIKLMK
+682 GYRAEAVQLMK
-693 KVSAM
+693 KVSAID
-698 FLNDNSSIIDVDNL
+698 LTDNSFIDPSNL
-712 TRDTPMVQLGAFES
+712 SRDTPMVQLGAFES
-726 ASIAKSEWLR
+726 ARIAKSEWAW
-736 ISRRFESYFDGKRR
+736 ISRRFESYFEGKGP

-756 TSGGLVFYRL
+756 TSGGKVFYRL

-781 SLLKAENIE
+781 SLLKAENID

>member
-8 LKAALTTATPTPD
+8 LKAALKTATPTPD
-21 SNARDKALALAQK
+21 ASARDKALALAQR
-34 NFVILQEATNPTR
+34 NFDILQQATHSAHLENTPS
-47 SEKSQSTD
+47 SE
-55 QIGFVDKALRMFEH
+55 QIGFFDQALRMFEH
-69 FGLRFGLYA
+69 FGLRLGLYA
-78 ISGVAVIGIGITI
+78 VSGVAVLGIGIMI
-91 LTPELT
+91 LTPELS
-97 KKLLVYYFQSDPEHT
+97 KKLLVYYFQSGPEPT
-112 EVIASVETTAS
+112 EFMASVETSARSTENSAP
-123 GVEINTPLL
+123 VIK
-132 QEAQLSERI
+132 QAQLSESI
-141 IVQEEDEKVIIHELV
+141 VVQEENEQATVHELV

-166 TLVAPGSIE
+166 TSVVPGSIE
-175 DLVSK
+175 DLVSR
-180 IASASVQNS
+180 IASGSEHSV
-189 VSLLDQPMRDVMPLA
+189 LRIEKPMRDAGPVATSNLLSPKRAWNNQDNNAFAQLSNSAQDPL
-204 ATRSFALSSA
+204 
-214 ATTQSYREIQHI
+214 QEMEQ
-226 IKPPQY
+226 
-232 EINQSEIFAN
+232 FAN
-242 GSPNTLKIVSEDPVS
+242 GQPNTLKIVSEEPVS

-268 SFVRSSILSDQLPRP
+268 SFVRSSIMHDRLPRT

-296 YDYSDADDG
+296 YDYSNAEG
-305 NGPFATSV
+305 ENGPFSTSV

-337 EEDRP
+337 AEDRP

-355 MEAPNKLPL
+355 MRAPDKLPL
-364 LKQSLLLLLA
+364 LKQSLQLLLA

-392 VVLEPTSASD
+392 VALEPTPASD
-402 RATILARLD
+402 RATILTQLD
-411 ALHSG
+411 ALYSG

-428 YRQAEKMRAAGRVG
+428 YWQAEKMRGPGRVG

-480 FGQGGYNDGIMQALA
+480 FGQEYYNDGIMQALA

-504 IDSSAEAMKV
+504 IDTTAEAMKV
-514 LVDQVS
+514 LVDQLS

-534 EFNPTRVAEYR
+534 EFNPTKVAEYR

-574 VTALYEITPVGSPA
+574 VTALYEITPVGSLA

-595 YKSNT
+595 YQSNADT
-600 ETSNSAE
+600 KNSAE
-607 LGFLKLRYKRPG
+607 LGFLKLRYKSPG
-619 ESDSQ
+619 ESESQ

-635 ENSADAKFAA
+635 ENSGDAKFAA
-645 AIAGFGQLLRDDTKY
+645 AIAGFGQLLRGDTKY
-660 LGSWSYPD
+660 LGSWFYPD
-668 AIALAHSAKGDDQF
+668 AIALAHSATGADQY
-682 GYRAEAIKLMK
+682 GYRAEAVQLMK
-693 KVSAM
+693 KVSAID
-698 FLNDNSSIIDVDNL
+698 LTDNSFIDPSNL
-712 TRDTPMVQLGAFES
+712 SRDTPMVQLGAFES
-726 ASIAKSEWLR
+726 ARIAKSEWAW
-736 ISRRFESYFDGKRR
+736 ISRRFESYFEGKGP

-756 TSGGLVFYRL
+756 TSGGKVFYRL

-781 SLLKAENIE
+781 SLLKAENID
-790 CIRVAAR
+790 CIRVAAQ

>member
-8 LKAALTTATPTPD
+8 LKAALKTATPTPD
-21 SNARDKALALAQK
+21 ASARDKALALAQR
-34 NFVILQEATNPTR
+34 NFDILQQATHSAHLENTPS
-47 SEKSQSTD
+47 SE
-55 QIGFVDKALRMFEH
+55 QIGFFDQALRMFEH
-69 FGLRFGLYA
+69 FGLRLGLYA
-78 ISGVAVIGIGITI
+78 VSGIAVLGIGIMI
-91 LTPELT
+91 LTPELS
-97 KKLLVYYFQSDPEHT
+97 KKLLVYYFQPGPEPT
-112 EVIASVETTAS
+112 EFMASVETTARS
-123 GVEINTPLL
+123 TENSAPVIK
-132 QEAQLSERI
+132 QAQLSESI
-141 IVQEEDEKVIIHELV
+141 VVQEENEQTTVHELV

-166 TLVAPGSIE
+166 TSVVPGSIE
-175 DLVSK
+175 DLVSR
-180 IASASVQNS
+180 IASGSEHSV
-189 VSLLDQPMRDVMPLA
+189 LRIEQPMRDAGPVATFNLLSPKRAWNNQDNNAFAQLSNSAQDPL
-204 ATRSFALSSA
+204 
-214 ATTQSYREIQHI
+214 QEMEQ
-226 IKPPQY
+226 
-232 EINQSEIFAN
+232 FAN
-242 GSPNTLKIVSEDPVS
+242 GQPNTLKIVSEEPVS

-268 SFVRSSILSDQLPRP
+268 SFVRSSIMHDRLPRT

-296 YDYSDADDG
+296 YDYSNAEDE
-305 NGPFATSV
+305 NGPFSTSV

-337 EEDRP
+337 AEDRP

-355 MEAPNKLPL
+355 MRAPDKLPL
-364 LKQSLLLLLA
+364 LKQSLQLLLA

-392 VVLEPTSASD
+392 VALEPTPASD
-402 RATILARLD
+402 RATILTQLG
-411 ALHSG
+411 ALRSD

-428 YRQAEKMRAAGRVG
+428 YWQAEKMRGPGRVG

-457 DEEELKRYVEDKKN
+457 GEEELKRYVEDKKN

-480 FGQGGYNDGIMQALA
+480 FGQEYYNDGIMQALA

-504 IDSSAEAMKV
+504 IDTTAEAMKV
-514 LVDQVS
+514 LVDQLS

-534 EFNPTRVAEYR
+534 EFNPTKVAEYR

-574 VTALYEITPVGSPA
+574 VTALYEITPVGSLA

-595 YKSNT
+595 YQSNADT
-600 ETSNSAE
+600 KNSAE
-607 LGFLKLRYKRPG
+607 LGFLKLRYKSPG
-619 ESDSQ
+619 ESESQ

-635 ENSADAKFAA
+635 ENSGDAKFAA
-645 AIAGFGQLLRDDTKY
+645 AIAGFGQLLRGDTKY
-660 LGSWSYPD
+660 LGSWFYPD
-668 AIALAHSAKGDDQF
+668 AIALAHSATGADQY
-682 GYRAEAIKLMK
+682 GYRAEAVQLMK
-693 KVSAM
+693 KVSAID
-698 FLNDNSSIIDVDNL
+698 LTDNSFIDPSNL
-712 TRDTPMVQLGAFES
+712 SRDTPMVQLGAFES
-726 ASIAKSEWLR
+726 ARIAKSEWAW
-736 ISRRFESYFDGKRR
+736 ISRRFESYFEGKGP

-756 TSGGLVFYRL
+756 TSGGKVFYRL

-781 SLLKAENIE
+781 SLLKAENID

>member
-8 LKAALTTATPTPD
+8 LKAALKTATPTPD
-21 SNARDKALALAQK
+21 ASARDKALALAQR
-34 NFVILQEATNPTR
+34 NFDILQQATHSAHLENTHS
-47 SEKSQSTD
+47 SE
-55 QIGFVDKALRMFEH
+55 QIGFFDQALRMFEH
-69 FGLRFGLYA
+69 FGLRLGLYA
-78 ISGVAVIGIGITI
+78 VSGIAVLGIGIMI
-91 LTPELT
+91 LTPELS
-97 KKLLVYYFQSDPEHT
+97 KKLLAYYFQPGPEPT
-112 EVIASVETTAS
+112 EFMASVETTAS
-123 GVEINTPLL
+123 STENSAPVIK
-132 QEAQLSERI
+132 QAQLSESI
-141 IVQEEDEKVIIHELV
+141 VVQEENEQTTVHELV

-166 TLVAPGSIE
+166 TSVVPGSIE
-175 DLVSK
+175 DLVSR
-180 IASASVQNS
+180 IASGSEHSV
-189 VSLLDQPMRDVMPLA
+189 LRIEQPMRDAGPV
-204 ATRSFALSSA
+204 ATSNLLSPKRAWNNQDNNAFAQLSNSA
-214 ATTQSYREIQHI
+214 QDSLQEMEQ
-226 IKPPQY
+226 
-232 EINQSEIFAN
+232 FAN
-242 GSPNTLKIVSEDPVS
+242 GQPNTLKIVSEEPVS

-268 SFVRSSILSDQLPRP
+268 SFVRSSIMHDRLPRP

-296 YDYSDADDG
+296 YDYSNAEDE
-305 NGPFATSV
+305 NGPFSTSV

-337 EEDRP
+337 AEDRP

-355 MEAPNKLPL
+355 MRAPDKLPL
-364 LKQSLLLLLA
+364 LKQSLQLLLA

-392 VVLEPTSASD
+392 VALEPTPASD
-402 RATILARLD
+402 RATILTQLG
-411 ALHSG
+411 ALRSD

-428 YRQAEKMRAAGRVG
+428 YWQAEKMRGPGRVG

-457 DEEELKRYVEDKKN
+457 GEEELKRYVEDKKN

-480 FGQGGYNDGIMQALA
+480 FGQEYYNDGIMQALA

-504 IDSSAEAMKV
+504 IDTTAEAMKV
-514 LVDQVS
+514 LVDQLS

-534 EFNPTRVAEYR
+534 EFNPTKVAEYR

-574 VTALYEITPVGSPA
+574 VTALYEITPVGSLA

-595 YKSNT
+595 YQSNADT
-600 ETSNSAE
+600 KNSAE
-607 LGFLKLRYKRPG
+607 LGFLKLRYKSPG
-619 ESDSQ
+619 ESESQ

-635 ENSADAKFAA
+635 ENSGDAKFAA
-645 AIAGFGQLLRDDTKY
+645 AIAGFGQLLRGDTKY
-660 LGSWSYPD
+660 LGSWFYPD
-668 AIALAHSAKGDDQF
+668 AIALAHSATGADQY
-682 GYRAEAIKLMK
+682 GYRAEAVQLMK
-693 KVSAM
+693 KVSTID
-698 FLNDNSSIIDVDNL
+698 LTDNSFIDPSNL
-712 TRDTPMVQLGAFES
+712 SRDTPMVQLGAFES
-726 ASIAKSEWLR
+726 ARIAKSEWAW
-736 ISRRFESYFDGKRR
+736 ISRRFESYFEGKGP

-756 TSGGLVFYRL
+756 TSGGKVFYRL

-781 SLLKAENIE
+781 SLLKAENID

>member
-8 LKAALTTATPTPD
+8 LKAALKTATPTPD
-21 SNARDKALALAQK
+21 ASARDKALALAQR
-34 NFVILQEATNPTR
+34 NFDILQQATHSAHLENTPS
-47 SEKSQSTD
+47 SE
-55 QIGFVDKALRMFEH
+55 QIGFFDQAMRMFEH
-69 FGLRFGLYA
+69 FGLRLGLYA
-78 ISGVAVIGIGITI
+78 VSGIAVLGIGIMI
-91 LTPELT
+91 LTPELS
-97 KKLLVYYFQSDPEHT
+97 KKLLVYYFQPGPEPT
-112 EVIASVETTAS
+112 EFMASVETTARS
-123 GVEINTPLL
+123 TENSAPVIK
-132 QEAQLSERI
+132 QAQLSESI
-141 IVQEEDEKVIIHELV
+141 VVQEENEQTTVHELV

-166 TLVAPGSIE
+166 TSVVPGSIE
-175 DLVSK
+175 DLVSR
-180 IASASVQNS
+180 IASGSEHSV
-189 VSLLDQPMRDVMPLA
+189 LRIEQPMRDAGPVATFNLLSPKRAWNNQDNNAFAQLSNSAQDPL
-204 ATRSFALSSA
+204 
-214 ATTQSYREIQHI
+214 QEMEQ
-226 IKPPQY
+226 
-232 EINQSEIFAN
+232 FAN
-242 GSPNTLKIVSEDPVS
+242 GQPNTLKIVSEEPVS

-268 SFVRSSILSDQLPRP
+268 SFVRSSIMHDRLPRT

-296 YDYSDADDG
+296 YDYSNAEDE
-305 NGPFATSV
+305 NGPFSTSV

-337 EEDRP
+337 AEDRP

-355 MEAPNKLPL
+355 MRAPDKLPL
-364 LKQSLLLLLA
+364 LKQSLQLLLA

-392 VVLEPTSASD
+392 VALEPTPASD
-402 RATILARLD
+402 RATILTQLG
-411 ALHSG
+411 ALRSD

-428 YRQAEKMRAAGRVG
+428 YWQAEKMRGPGRVG

-457 DEEELKRYVEDKKN
+457 GEEELKRYVEDKKN

-480 FGQGGYNDGIMQALA
+480 FGQEYYNDGIMQALA

-504 IDSSAEAMKV
+504 IDTTAEAMKV
-514 LVDQVS
+514 LVDQLS

-534 EFNPTRVAEYR
+534 EFNPTKVAEYR

-574 VTALYEITPVGSPA
+574 VTALYEITPVGSLA

-595 YKSNT
+595 YQSNADT
-600 ETSNSAE
+600 KNSAE
-607 LGFLKLRYKRPG
+607 LGFLKLRYKSPG
-619 ESDSQ
+619 ESESQ

-635 ENSADAKFAA
+635 ENSGDAKFAA
-645 AIAGFGQLLRDDTKY
+645 AIAGFGQLLRGDTKY
-660 LGSWSYPD
+660 LGSWFYPD
-668 AIALAHSAKGDDQF
+668 AIALAHSATGADQY
-682 GYRAEAIKLMK
+682 GYRAEAVQLMK
-693 KVSAM
+693 KVSAID
-698 FLNDNSSIIDVDNL
+698 LTDNSFIDPSNL
-712 TRDTPMVQLGAFES
+712 SRDTPMVQLGAFES
-726 ASIAKSEWLR
+726 ARIAKSEWAW
-736 ISRRFESYFDGKRR
+736 ISRRFESYFEGKGP

-756 TSGGLVFYRL
+756 TSGGKVFYRL

-781 SLLKAENIE
+781 SLLKAENID

>member
-8 LKAALTTATPTPD
+8 LKAALKTATPTPD
-21 SNARDKALALAQK
+21 ASARDKALALAQR
-34 NFVILQEATNPTR
+34 NFDILQQATHSAH
-47 SEKSQSTD
+47 SENAPSSE
-55 QIGFVDKALRMFEH
+55 QIGFFDQALRMFEH
-69 FGLRFGLYA
+69 FGLRLGLYA
-78 ISGVAVIGIGITI
+78 VSGIAVLGIGIMI
-91 LTPELT
+91 LTPELS
-97 KKLLVYYFQSDPEHT
+97 KKLLVYYFQSGPEPT
-112 EVIASVETTAS
+112 EFMASVETTAS
-123 GVEINTPLL
+123 STENSAPVIK
-132 QEAQLSERI
+132 QAQLSESI
-141 IVQEEDEKVIIHELV
+141 VVQEENEQTTVHELV

-166 TLVAPGSIE
+166 TSVVPGSIE
-175 DLVSK
+175 DLVSR
-180 IASASVQNS
+180 IASGSEHSV
-189 VSLLDQPMRDVMPLA
+189 LRIEQPMRDAGPVATSNLLSPKRAWNNQDNNAFAQLSNSAQDPL
-204 ATRSFALSSA
+204 
-214 ATTQSYREIQHI
+214 QEMEQ
-226 IKPPQY
+226 
-232 EINQSEIFAN
+232 FAN
-242 GSPNTLKIVSEDPVS
+242 GQPNTLKIVSEEPVS

-268 SFVRSSILSDQLPRP
+268 SFVRSSIMHDRLPRT

-296 YDYSDADDG
+296 YDYSNAEDE
-305 NGPFATSV
+305 NGPFSTSV

-337 EEDRP
+337 ADDRP

-355 MEAPNKLPL
+355 MRAPDKLPL
-364 LKQSLLLLLA
+364 LKQSLQLLLA

-392 VVLEPTSASD
+392 VALEPTPASD
-402 RATILARLD
+402 RATILTQLG
-411 ALHSG
+411 ALRSD

-428 YRQAEKMRAAGRVG
+428 YWQAEKMRGPGRVG

-457 DEEELKRYVEDKKN
+457 GEEELKRYVEDKKN

-480 FGQGGYNDGIMQALA
+480 FGQEYYNDGIMQALA

-504 IDSSAEAMKV
+504 IDTTAEAMKV
-514 LVDQVS
+514 LVDQLS

-534 EFNPTRVAEYR
+534 EFNPTKVAEYR

-574 VTALYEITPVGSPA
+574 VTALYEITPVGSLA

-595 YKSNT
+595 YQSNADT
-600 ETSNSAE
+600 KNSVE
-607 LGFLKLRYKRPG
+607 LGFLKLRYKSPG
-619 ESDSQ
+619 ESESQ

-635 ENSADAKFAA
+635 ENSGDAKFAA
-645 AIAGFGQLLRDDTKY
+645 AIAGFGQLLRGDTKY
-660 LGSWSYPD
+660 LGSWFYPD
-668 AIALAHSAKGDDQF
+668 AIALAHSATGADQY
-682 GYRAEAIKLMK
+682 GYRAEAVQLMK
-693 KVSAM
+693 KVSAID
-698 FLNDNSSIIDVDNL
+698 LTDNSFIDPSNL
-712 TRDTPMVQLGAFES
+712 SRDTPMVQLGAFES
-726 ASIAKSEWLR
+726 ARIAKSEWAW
-736 ISRRFESYFDGKRR
+736 ISRRFESYFEGKGA

-756 TSGGLVFYRL
+756 TSGGKVFYRL

-781 SLLKAENIE
+781 SLLKAENID

>member
-8 LKAALTTATPTPD
+8 LKAALKTATPTPD
-21 SNARDKALALAQK
+21 ASARDKALALAQR
-34 NFVILQEATNPTR
+34 NFDILQQATHSAHLENTPS
-47 SEKSQSTD
+47 SE
-55 QIGFVDKALRMFEH
+55 QIGFFDQALRMFEH
-69 FGLRFGLYA
+69 FGLRLGLYA
-78 ISGVAVIGIGITI
+78 VSGIAVLGIGIMI
-91 LTPELT
+91 LTPELS
-97 KKLLVYYFQSDPEHT
+97 KKLLVYYFQSGPEPT
-112 EVIASVETTAS
+112 EFMASVETTAS
-123 GVEINTPLL
+123 STENSAPVIK
-132 QEAQLSERI
+132 QAQLSESI
-141 IVQEEDEKVIIHELV
+141 VVQEENEQTTVHELV

-166 TLVAPGSIE
+166 TSVVPGSIE
-175 DLVSK
+175 DLVSR
-180 IASASVQNS
+180 IASSSEHSV
-189 VSLLDQPMRDVMPLA
+189 LRIEKPMRDAGPVATSNLLSPKRAWNNQDNNAFAQLSNSAQNPL
-204 ATRSFALSSA
+204 
-214 ATTQSYREIQHI
+214 QEMEQ
-226 IKPPQY
+226 
-232 EINQSEIFAN
+232 FAN
-242 GSPNTLKIVSEDPVS
+242 GQPNTLKIVSEEPVS

-268 SFVRSSILSDQLPRP
+268 SFVRSSIMHDRLPRT

-296 YDYSDADDG
+296 YDYSNAEDE
-305 NGPFATSV
+305 NGPFSTSV

-337 EEDRP
+337 ADDRP

-355 MEAPNKLPL
+355 MRAPDKLPL
-364 LKQSLLLLLA
+364 LKQSLQLLLA

-392 VVLEPTSASD
+392 VALEPTPASD
-402 RATILARLD
+402 RATILTQLG
-411 ALHSG
+411 ALRSD

-428 YRQAEKMRAAGRVG
+428 YWQAEKMRGPGRVG

-457 DEEELKRYVEDKKN
+457 GEEELKRYVEDKKN

-480 FGQGGYNDGIMQALA
+480 FGQEYYNDGIMQALA

-504 IDSSAEAMKV
+504 IDTTAEAMKV
-514 LVDQVS
+514 LVDQLS

-534 EFNPTRVAEYR
+534 EFNPTKVAEYR

-574 VTALYEITPVGSPA
+574 VTALYEITPVGSLA

-595 YKSNT
+595 YQSNADT
-600 ETSNSAE
+600 KNSAE
-607 LGFLKLRYKRPG
+607 LGFLKLRYKSPG
-619 ESDSQ
+619 ESESQ

-635 ENSADAKFAA
+635 ENSGDAKFAA
-645 AIAGFGQLLRDDTKY
+645 AIAGFGQLLRGDTKY
-660 LGSWSYPD
+660 LGSWFYPD
-668 AIALAHSAKGDDQF
+668 AIALAHSATGADQY
-682 GYRAEAIKLMK
+682 GYRAEAVQLMK
-693 KVSAM
+693 KVSAID
-698 FLNDNSSIIDVDNL
+698 LTDNSFIDPSNL
-712 TRDTPMVQLGAFES
+712 SRDTPMVQLGAFES
-726 ASIAKSEWLR
+726 ARIAKSEWAW
-736 ISRRFESYFDGKRR
+736 ISRRFESYFEGKGP

-756 TSGGLVFYRL
+756 TSGGKVFYRL

-781 SLLKAENIE
+781 SLLKAENID

>member
-8 LKAALTTATPTPD
+8 LKAALKTATPTPD
-21 SNARDKALALAQK
+21 ASARDKALALAQR
-34 NFVILQEATNPTR
+34 NFDILQQATHSAHLENTPS
-47 SEKSQSTD
+47 SE
-55 QIGFVDKALRMFEH
+55 QIGFLDQALRMFEH
-69 FGLRFGLYA
+69 FGLRLGLYA
-78 ISGVAVIGIGITI
+78 VSGIAVLGIGIMI
-91 LTPELT
+91 LTPELS
-97 KKLLVYYFQSDPEHT
+97 KKLLVYYFQSGPEPT
-112 EVIASVETTAS
+112 EFMASVETSARSTENSAP
-123 GVEINTPLL
+123 VIK
-132 QEAQLSERI
+132 QAQLSESI
-141 IVQEEDEKVIIHELV
+141 VVQEENEQATVHELV

-166 TLVAPGSIE
+166 TSVVPGSIE
-175 DLVSK
+175 DLVSR
-180 IASASVQNS
+180 IASGSEHSV
-189 VSLLDQPMRDVMPLA
+189 LRIEQPMRDAGPVATSNLLSPKRAWNNQDNNAFAQLSNSAQDPL
-204 ATRSFALSSA
+204 
-214 ATTQSYREIQHI
+214 QEMEQ
-226 IKPPQY
+226 
-232 EINQSEIFAN
+232 FAN
-242 GSPNTLKIVSEDPVS
+242 GQPNTLKIVSEEPVS

-268 SFVRSSILSDQLPRP
+268 SFVRSSIMHDRLPRT

-296 YDYSDADDG
+296 YDYSNAEDE
-305 NGPFATSV
+305 NGPFSTSV

-337 EEDRP
+337 AEDRP

-355 MEAPNKLPL
+355 MRAPDKLPL
-364 LKQSLLLLLA
+364 LKQSLQLLLA

-392 VVLEPTSASD
+392 VALEPTPASD
-402 RATILARLD
+402 RATILTQLD
-411 ALHSG
+411 ALYSG

-428 YRQAEKMRAAGRVG
+428 YWQAEKMRGPGRVG

-451 FNVGIS
+451 FNVGILG
-457 DEEELKRYVEDKKN
+457 EEELKRYVEDKKN

-480 FGQGGYNDGIMQALA
+480 FGQEYYNDGIMQALA

-504 IDSSAEAMKV
+504 IDTTAEAMKV
-514 LVDQVS
+514 LVDQLS

-534 EFNPTRVAEYR
+534 EFNPTKVAEYR

-574 VTALYEITPVGSPA
+574 VTALYEITPVGSLA

-595 YKSNT
+595 YQSNADT
-600 ETSNSAE
+600 KNSAE
-607 LGFLKLRYKRPG
+607 LGFLKLRYKSPG
-619 ESDSQ
+619 ESESQ

-635 ENSADAKFAA
+635 ENSGDAKFAA
-645 AIAGFGQLLRDDTKY
+645 AIAGFGQLLRGDTKY
-660 LGSWSYPD
+660 LGSWFYPD
-668 AIALAHSAKGDDQF
+668 AIALAHSATGADQY
-682 GYRAEAIKLMK
+682 GYRAEAVQLMK
-693 KVSAM
+693 KVSAID
-698 FLNDNSSIIDVDNL
+698 LTDNSFIDPSNL
-712 TRDTPMVQLGAFES
+712 SRDTPMVQLGAFES
-726 ASIAKSEWLR
+726 ARIAKSEWAW
-736 ISRRFESYFDGKRR
+736 ISRRFESYFEGKGP

-756 TSGGLVFYRL
+756 TSGGKVFYRL

-781 SLLKAENIE
+781 SLLKAENID

>member
-8 LKAALTTATPTPD
+8 LKAALKTATPTPD
-21 SNARDKALALAQK
+21 ASARDKALALAQR
-34 NFVILQEATNPTR
+34 NFDILQQATHSAHLENTPS
-47 SEKSQSTD
+47 SE
-55 QIGFVDKALRMFEH
+55 QIGFFDQALRMFEH
-69 FGLRFGLYA
+69 FGLRLGLYA
-78 ISGVAVIGIGITI
+78 VSGIAVLGIGIMI
-91 LTPELT
+91 LTPELS
-97 KKLLVYYFQSDPEHT
+97 KKLLVYYFQPGPEPT
-112 EVIASVETTAS
+112 EFMASVETTARS
-123 GVEINTPLL
+123 TENSAPVIK
-132 QEAQLSERI
+132 QAQLSESI
-141 IVQEEDEKVIIHELV
+141 VVQEENEQTTVHELV

-166 TLVAPGSIE
+166 TSVVPGSIE
-175 DLVSK
+175 DLVSR
-180 IASASVQNS
+180 IASGSEHSV
-189 VSLLDQPMRDVMPLA
+189 LRIEQPMRDAGPVATFNLLSPKRAWNNQDNNAFAQLSNSAQDPL
-204 ATRSFALSSA
+204 
-214 ATTQSYREIQHI
+214 QEMEQ
-226 IKPPQY
+226 
-232 EINQSEIFAN
+232 FAN
-242 GSPNTLKIVSEDPVS
+242 GQPNTLKIVSEEPVS

-268 SFVRSSILSDQLPRP
+268 SFVRSSIMHDRLPRT

-296 YDYSDADDG
+296 YDYSNAEDK
-305 NGPFATSV
+305 NGPFSTSV

-337 EEDRP
+337 AEDRP

-355 MEAPNKLPL
+355 MRAPDKLPL
-364 LKQSLLLLLA
+364 LKQSLQLLLA

-392 VVLEPTSASD
+392 VALEPTPASD
-402 RATILARLD
+402 RATILTQLG
-411 ALHSG
+411 ALRSD

-428 YRQAEKMRAAGRVG
+428 YWQAEKMRGPGRVG

-457 DEEELKRYVEDKKN
+457 GEEELKRYVEDKKN

-480 FGQGGYNDGIMQALA
+480 FGQEYYNDGIMQALA

-504 IDSSAEAMKV
+504 IDTTAEAMKV
-514 LVDQVS
+514 LVDQLS

-534 EFNPTRVAEYR
+534 EFNPTKVAEYR

-574 VTALYEITPVGSPA
+574 VTALYEITPVGSLA

-595 YKSNT
+595 YQSNADT
-600 ETSNSAE
+600 KNSAE
-607 LGFLKLRYKRPG
+607 LGFLKLRYKSPG
-619 ESDSQ
+619 ESESQ

-635 ENSADAKFAA
+635 ENSGDAKFAA
-645 AIAGFGQLLRDDTKY
+645 AIAGFGQLLRGDTKY
-660 LGSWSYPD
+660 LGSWFYPD
-668 AIALAHSAKGDDQF
+668 AIALAHSATGADQY
-682 GYRAEAIKLMK
+682 GYRAEAVQLMK
-693 KVSAM
+693 KVSAID
-698 FLNDNSSIIDVDNL
+698 LTDNSFIDPSNL
-712 TRDTPMVQLGAFES
+712 SRDTPMVQLGAFES
-726 ASIAKSEWLR
+726 ARIAKSEWAW
-736 ISRRFESYFDGKRR
+736 ISRRFESYFEGKGP

-756 TSGGLVFYRL
+756 TSGGKVFYRL

-781 SLLKAENIE
+781 SLLKAENID

>member
-8 LKAALTTATPTPD
+8 LKAALKTATPTPD
-21 SNARDKALALAQK
+21 ASARDKALALAQR
-34 NFVILQEATNPTR
+34 NFDILQQATHSAHLENTPS
-47 SEKSQSTD
+47 SE
-55 QIGFVDKALRMFEH
+55 QIGFFDQALRMFEH
-69 FGLRFGLYA
+69 FGLRLGLYA
-78 ISGVAVIGIGITI
+78 VSGIAVLGIGIMI
-91 LTPELT
+91 LTPELS
-97 KKLLVYYFQSDPEHT
+97 KKLLVYYFQPGPEPT
-112 EVIASVETTAS
+112 EFMASVETTARS
-123 GVEINTPLL
+123 TENSAPVIK
-132 QEAQLSERI
+132 QAQLSESI
-141 IVQEEDEKVIIHELV
+141 VVQEENEQTTVHELV

-166 TLVAPGSIE
+166 TSVVPGSIE
-175 DLVSK
+175 DLVSR
-180 IASASVQNS
+180 IASGSEHSV
-189 VSLLDQPMRDVMPLA
+189 LRIEQPMRDAGPVATSNLLSPKRAWNNQDNNAFAQLSNSAQNPL
-204 ATRSFALSSA
+204 
-214 ATTQSYREIQHI
+214 QEMEQ
-226 IKPPQY
+226 
-232 EINQSEIFAN
+232 FAN
-242 GSPNTLKIVSEDPVS
+242 GQPNTLKIVSEEPVS

-268 SFVRSSILSDQLPRP
+268 SFVRSSIMHDRLPRT

-296 YDYSDADDG
+296 YDYSNAEDE
-305 NGPFATSV
+305 NGPFSTSV

-337 EEDRP
+337 ADDRP

-355 MEAPNKLPL
+355 MSAPDKLPL
-364 LKQSLLLLLA
+364 LKQSLQLLLA

-392 VVLEPTSASD
+392 VALEPTPASD
-402 RATILARLD
+402 RATILTQLG
-411 ALHSG
+411 ALRSD

-428 YRQAEKMRAAGRVG
+428 YWQAEKMRGPGRVG

-457 DEEELKRYVEDKKN
+457 GEEELKRYVEDKKN

-480 FGQGGYNDGIMQALA
+480 FGQEYYNDGIMQALA

-504 IDSSAEAMKV
+504 IDTTAEAMKV
-514 LVDQVS
+514 LADQLS
-520 GTLVPIANDVKIQV
+520 GTLVPIAKDVKIQV
-534 EFNPTRVAEYR
+534 EFNPTKVAEYR

-574 VTALYEITPVGSPA
+574 VTALYEITPVGSLA

-595 YKSNT
+595 YQSNADT
-600 ETSNSAE
+600 KNSVE
-607 LGFLKLRYKRPG
+607 LGFLKLRYKSPG
-619 ESDSQ
+619 ESESQ

-635 ENSADAKFAA
+635 ENSGDAKFAA
-645 AIAGFGQLLRDDTKY
+645 AIAGFGQLLRGDTKY
-660 LGSWSYPD
+660 LGSWFYPD
-668 AIALAHSAKGDDQF
+668 AIALAHSATGADQY
-682 GYRAEAIKLMK
+682 GYRAEAVQLMK
-693 KVSAM
+693 KVSAID
-698 FLNDNSSIIDVDNL
+698 LTDNSFIDPSNL
-712 TRDTPMVQLGAFES
+712 SRDTPMVQLGAFES
-726 ASIAKSEWLR
+726 ARIAKSEWAW
-736 ISRRFESYFDGKRR
+736 ISRRFESYFEGKGP

-756 TSGGLVFYRL
+756 TSGGKVFYRL

-781 SLLKAENIE
+781 SLLKAENID

>member
-8 LKAALTTATPTPD
+8 LKAALKTATPTPD
-21 SNARDKALALAQK
+21 ASARDKALALAQR
-34 NFVILQEATNPTR
+34 NFDILQQATHSAHLENTPS
-47 SEKSQSTD
+47 SE
-55 QIGFVDKALRMFEH
+55 QIGFFDQALRMFEH
-69 FGLRFGLYA
+69 FGLRLGLYA
-78 ISGVAVIGIGITI
+78 VSGIAVLGIGIMI
-91 LTPELT
+91 LTPELS
-97 KKLLVYYFQSDPEHT
+97 KKLLVYYFQSGPEPT
-112 EVIASVETTAS
+112 EFMASVETSARSTENSAP
-123 GVEINTPLL
+123 IIK
-132 QEAQLSERI
+132 QAQLSESI
-141 IVQEEDEKVIIHELV
+141 VVQEENEQTTVHELV

-166 TLVAPGSIE
+166 TSVVPGSIE
-175 DLVSK
+175 DLVSR
-180 IASASVQNS
+180 IASGSEHSV
-189 VSLLDQPMRDVMPLA
+189 LRIEQPMRDAGPVATSNLLSPKRAWNNQDNNAFAQLSNSAQNPL
-204 ATRSFALSSA
+204 
-214 ATTQSYREIQHI
+214 QEMEQ
-226 IKPPQY
+226 
-232 EINQSEIFAN
+232 FAN
-242 GSPNTLKIVSEDPVS
+242 GQPNTLKIVSEEPVS

-268 SFVRSSILSDQLPRP
+268 SFVRSSIMHDRLPRT

-296 YDYSDADDG
+296 YDYSSAEDE
-305 NGPFATSV
+305 NGPFSTSV

-337 EEDRP
+337 AEDRP

-355 MEAPNKLPL
+355 MRAPDKLPL
-364 LKQSLLLLLA
+364 LKQSLQLLLA

-392 VVLEPTSASD
+392 VALEPTPASD
-402 RATILARLD
+402 RATILTQLG
-411 ALHSG
+411 ALRSD

-428 YRQAEKMRAAGRVG
+428 YWQAEKMRGPGRVG

-457 DEEELKRYVEDKKN
+457 GEEELKRYVEDKKN

-480 FGQGGYNDGIMQALA
+480 FGQEYYNDGIMQALA

-504 IDSSAEAMKV
+504 IDTTAEAMKV
-514 LVDQVS
+514 LVDQLS

-534 EFNPTRVAEYR
+534 EFNPTKVAEYR

-574 VTALYEITPVGSPA
+574 VTALYEITPVGSLA

-595 YKSNT
+595 YQSNADT
-600 ETSNSAE
+600 KNSAE
-607 LGFLKLRYKRPG
+607 LGFLKLRYKSPG
-619 ESDSQ
+619 ESESQ

-635 ENSADAKFAA
+635 ENSGDAKFAA
-645 AIAGFGQLLRDDTKY
+645 AIAGFGQLLRGDTKY
-660 LGSWSYPD
+660 LGSWFYPD
-668 AIALAHSAKGDDQF
+668 AIALAHSATGADQY
-682 GYRAEAIKLMK
+682 GYRAEAVQLMK
-693 KVSAM
+693 KVSAID
-698 FLNDNSSIIDVDNL
+698 LTDNSFIDPSNL
-712 TRDTPMVQLGAFES
+712 SRDTPMVQLGAFES
-726 ASIAKSEWLR
+726 ARIAKSEWAW
-736 ISRRFESYFDGKRR
+736 ISRRFESYFEGKGP

-756 TSGGLVFYRL
+756 TSGGKVFYRL

-781 SLLKAENIE
+781 SLLKAENID

>member
-8 LKAALTTATPTPD
+8 LKAALKTATPTPD
-21 SNARDKALALAQK
+21 ASARDKALALAQR
-34 NFVILQEATNPTR
+34 NFDILQQATHSAHLENTPS
-47 SEKSQSTD
+47 SE
-55 QIGFVDKALRMFEH
+55 QIGFFDQALRMFEH
-69 FGLRFGLYA
+69 FGLRLGLYA
-78 ISGVAVIGIGITI
+78 VSGIAVLGIGIMI
-91 LTPELT
+91 LTPELS
-97 KKLLVYYFQSDPEHT
+97 KKLLVYYFQSGPEPT
-112 EVIASVETTAS
+112 EFMASVETSARSTENSAP
-123 GVEINTPLL
+123 VIK
-132 QEAQLSERI
+132 QAQLSESI
-141 IVQEEDEKVIIHELV
+141 VVQEENEQATVHELV

-166 TLVAPGSIE
+166 TLVVPGSIE
-175 DLVSK
+175 DLVSR
-180 IASASVQNS
+180 IASSSEHSV
-189 VSLLDQPMRDVMPLA
+189 LRIEKPMRDAGPVATSNLLSPKRAWNNQDNNAFAQLSNSAQDPL
-204 ATRSFALSSA
+204 
-214 ATTQSYREIQHI
+214 QEMEQ
-226 IKPPQY
+226 
-232 EINQSEIFAN
+232 FAN
-242 GSPNTLKIVSEDPVS
+242 GQPNTLKIVSEEPVS

-268 SFVRSSILSDQLPRP
+268 SFVRSSIMHDRLPRT

-296 YDYSDADDG
+296 YDYSNAEDE
-305 NGPFATSV
+305 NGPFSTSV

-337 EEDRP
+337 AEDRP

-355 MEAPNKLPL
+355 MRAPDKLPL
-364 LKQSLLLLLA
+364 LKQSLQLLLA

-392 VVLEPTSASD
+392 VALEPTPASD
-402 RATILARLD
+402 RATILTQLD
-411 ALHSG
+411 ALYSG

-428 YRQAEKMRAAGRVG
+428 YWQAEKMRGPGRVG

-480 FGQGGYNDGIMQALA
+480 FGQEYYNDGIMQALA

-504 IDSSAEAMKV
+504 IDTTAEAMKV
-514 LVDQVS
+514 LVDQLS

-534 EFNPTRVAEYR
+534 EFNPTKVAEYR

-574 VTALYEITPVGSPA
+574 VTALYEITPVGSLA

-595 YKSNT
+595 YQSNADT
-600 ETSNSAE
+600 KNSAE
-607 LGFLKLRYKRPG
+607 LGFLKLRYKSPG
-619 ESDSQ
+619 ESESQ

-635 ENSADAKFAA
+635 ENSGDAKFAA
-645 AIAGFGQLLRDDTKY
+645 AIAGFGQLLRGDTKY
-660 LGSWSYPD
+660 LGSWFYPD
-668 AIALAHSAKGDDQF
+668 AIALAHSATGADQY
-682 GYRAEAIKLMK
+682 GYRAEAVQLMK
-693 KVSAM
+693 KVSAID
-698 FLNDNSSIIDVDNL
+698 LTDNSFIDPSNL
-712 TRDTPMVQLGAFES
+712 SRDTPMVQLGAFES
-726 ASIAKSEWLR
+726 ARIAKSEWAW
-736 ISRRFESYFDGKRR
+736 ISRRFESYFEGKGP

-756 TSGGLVFYRL
+756 TSGGKVFYRL

-781 SLLKAENIE
+781 SLLKAENID

>member
-8 LKAALTTATPTPD
+8 LKAALKTATPTPD
-21 SNARDKALALAQK
+21 ASARDKALALAQR
-34 NFVILQEATNPTR
+34 NFDILQQATHSAHLENTPS
-47 SEKSQSTD
+47 SE
-55 QIGFVDKALRMFEH
+55 QIGFFDQALRMFEH
-69 FGLRFGLYA
+69 FGLRLGLYA
-78 ISGVAVIGIGITI
+78 VSGIAVLGIGIMI
-91 LTPELT
+91 LTPELS
-97 KKLLVYYFQSDPEHT
+97 KKLLVYYFQSGPEPT
-112 EVIASVETTAS
+112 EFMASVETTAS
-123 GVEINTPLL
+123 STENSAPVIK
-132 QEAQLSERI
+132 QAQLSESI
-141 IVQEEDEKVIIHELV
+141 VVQEENEQTTVHELV

-166 TLVAPGSIE
+166 TSVVPGSIE
-175 DLVSK
+175 DLVSR
-180 IASASVQNS
+180 IASGSEHSV
-189 VSLLDQPMRDVMPLA
+189 LRIEQPMRDAGPVATSNLLSPKRAWNNQDNNAFAQLSNSAQDPL
-204 ATRSFALSSA
+204 
-214 ATTQSYREIQHI
+214 QEMEQ
-226 IKPPQY
+226 
-232 EINQSEIFAN
+232 FAN
-242 GSPNTLKIVSEDPVS
+242 GQPNTLKIVSEEPVS

-268 SFVRSSILSDQLPRP
+268 SFVRSSIMHDRLPRT

-296 YDYSDADDG
+296 YDYSNAEDE
-305 NGPFATSV
+305 NGPFSTSV

-337 EEDRP
+337 AEDRP

-355 MEAPNKLPL
+355 MRAPDKLPL
-364 LKQSLLLLLA
+364 LKQSLQLLLA

-392 VVLEPTSASD
+392 VALEPTPASD
-402 RATILARLD
+402 RATILTQLG
-411 ALHSG
+411 ALRSD

-428 YRQAEKMRAAGRVG
+428 YWQAEKMRGPGRVG

-457 DEEELKRYVEDKKN
+457 GEEELKRYVEDKKN

-480 FGQGGYNDGIMQALA
+480 FGQEYYNDGIMQALA

-504 IDSSAEAMKV
+504 IDTTAEAMKV
-514 LVDQVS
+514 LVDQLS

-534 EFNPTRVAEYR
+534 EFNPTKVAEYR

-574 VTALYEITPVGSPA
+574 VTALYEITPVGSLA

-595 YKSNT
+595 YQSNADT
-600 ETSNSAE
+600 KNSAE
-607 LGFLKLRYKRPG
+607 LGFLKLRYKSPG
-619 ESDSQ
+619 ESESQ

-635 ENSADAKFAA
+635 ENSGDAKFAA
-645 AIAGFGQLLRDDTKY
+645 AIAGFGQLLRGDTKY
-660 LGSWSYPD
+660 LGSWFYPD
-668 AIALAHSAKGDDQF
+668 AIALAHSATGADQY
-682 GYRAEAIKLMK
+682 GYRAEAVQLMK
-693 KVSAM
+693 KVSAID
-698 FLNDNSSIIDVDNL
+698 LTDNSFIDPSNL
-712 TRDTPMVQLGAFES
+712 SRDTPMVQLGAFES
-726 ASIAKSEWLR
+726 ARIAKSEWAW
-736 ISRRFESYFDGKRR
+736 ISRRFESYFEGKGP

-756 TSGGLVFYRL
+756 TSGGKVFYRL

-781 SLLKAENIE
+781 SLLKAENID

>member
-8 LKAALTTATPTPD
+8 LKAALKTATPTPD
-21 SNARDKALALAQK
+21 ASARDKALALAQR
-34 NFVILQEATNPTR
+34 NFDILQQATHSAHLENTPS
-47 SEKSQSTD
+47 SE
-55 QIGFVDKALRMFEH
+55 QIGFFDQALRMFEH
-69 FGLRFGLYA
+69 FGLRLGLYA
-78 ISGVAVIGIGITI
+78 VSGIAVLGIGIMI
-91 LTPELT
+91 LTPELS
-97 KKLLVYYFQSDPEHT
+97 KKLLVYYFQSGPEPT
-112 EVIASVETTAS
+112 EFMASVETSARSTENSAP
-123 GVEINTPLL
+123 VIK
-132 QEAQLSERI
+132 QAQLSESI
-141 IVQEEDEKVIIHELV
+141 VVQEENEQATVHELV

-166 TLVAPGSIE
+166 TSVVPGSIE
-175 DLVSK
+175 DLVSR
-180 IASASVQNS
+180 IASSSEHSV
-189 VSLLDQPMRDVMPLA
+189 LRIEKPMRDAGPVATSNLLSPKRAWNNQDNNAFAQLSNSAQDPL
-204 ATRSFALSSA
+204 
-214 ATTQSYREIQHI
+214 QEMEQ
-226 IKPPQY
+226 
-232 EINQSEIFAN
+232 FAN
-242 GSPNTLKIVSEDPVS
+242 GQPNTLKIVSEEPVS

-268 SFVRSSILSDQLPRP
+268 SFVRSSIMHDRLPRT

-296 YDYSDADDG
+296 YDYSNAEG
-305 NGPFATSV
+305 ENGPFSTSV

-337 EEDRP
+337 AEDRP

-355 MEAPNKLPL
+355 MRAPDKLPL
-364 LKQSLLLLLA
+364 LKQSLQLLLA

-392 VVLEPTSASD
+392 VALEPTPASD
-402 RATILARLD
+402 RATILTQLD
-411 ALHSG
+411 ALYSG

-428 YRQAEKMRAAGRVG
+428 YWQAEKMRGPGRVG

-480 FGQGGYNDGIMQALA
+480 FGQEYYNDGIMQALA

-504 IDSSAEAMKV
+504 IDTTAEAMKV
-514 LVDQVS
+514 LVDQLS

-534 EFNPTRVAEYR
+534 EFNPTKVAEYR

-574 VTALYEITPVGSPA
+574 VTALYEITPVGSLA

-595 YKSNT
+595 YQSNADT
-600 ETSNSAE
+600 KNSAE
-607 LGFLKLRYKRPG
+607 LGFLKLRYKSPG
-619 ESDSQ
+619 ESESQ

-635 ENSADAKFAA
+635 ENSGDAKFAA
-645 AIAGFGQLLRDDTKY
+645 AIAGFGQLLRGDTKY
-660 LGSWSYPD
+660 LGSWFYPD
-668 AIALAHSAKGDDQF
+668 AIALAHSATGADQY
-682 GYRAEAIKLMK
+682 GYRAEAVQLMK
-693 KVSAM
+693 KVSAID
-698 FLNDNSSIIDVDNL
+698 LTDNSFIDPSNL
-712 TRDTPMVQLGAFES
+712 SRDTPMVQLGAFES
-726 ASIAKSEWLR
+726 ARIAKSEWAW
-736 ISRRFESYFDGKRR
+736 ISRRFESYFEGKGP

-756 TSGGLVFYRL
+756 TSGGKVFYRL

-781 SLLKAENIE
+781 SLLKAENID

>member
-8 LKAALTTATPTPD
+8 LKAALKTATPTPD
-21 SNARDKALALAQK
+21 ASARDKALALAQR
-34 NFVILQEATNPTR
+34 NFDILQQATHSAHLENTPS
-47 SEKSQSTD
+47 SE
-55 QIGFVDKALRMFEH
+55 QIGFFDQALRMFEH
-69 FGLRFGLYA
+69 FGLRLGLYA
-78 ISGVAVIGIGITI
+78 VSGIAVLGIGIMI
-91 LTPELT
+91 LTPELS
-97 KKLLVYYFQSDPEHT
+97 KKLLVYYFQSGPEPT
-112 EVIASVETTAS
+112 EFMASVETTARS
-123 GVEINTPLL
+123 TENSAPVIK
-132 QEAQLSERI
+132 QAQLSESI
-141 IVQEEDEKVIIHELV
+141 VVQEENEQATVHELV

-166 TLVAPGSIE
+166 TSVVPGSIE
-175 DLVSK
+175 DLVSR
-180 IASASVQNS
+180 IASGSEHSV
-189 VSLLDQPMRDVMPLA
+189 LRIEQPMRDAGPVATSNLLSPKRAWNNQDNNAFAQLSNSAQDPL
-204 ATRSFALSSA
+204 
-214 ATTQSYREIQHI
+214 QEMEQ
-226 IKPPQY
+226 
-232 EINQSEIFAN
+232 FAN
-242 GSPNTLKIVSEDPVS
+242 GQPNTLKIVSEEPVS

-268 SFVRSSILSDQLPRP
+268 SFVRSSIMHDRLPRT

-296 YDYSDADDG
+296 YDYSNAEDE
-305 NGPFATSV
+305 NGPFSTSV

-337 EEDRP
+337 AEDRP

-355 MEAPNKLPL
+355 MRAPDKLPL
-364 LKQSLLLLLA
+364 LKQSLQLLLA

-392 VVLEPTSASD
+392 VALEPTPASD
-402 RATILARLD
+402 RATILTQLG
-411 ALHSG
+411 ALRSD

-428 YRQAEKMRAAGRVG
+428 YWQAEKMRGPGRVG

-480 FGQGGYNDGIMQALA
+480 FGQEYYNDGIMQALA

-504 IDSSAEAMKV
+504 IDTTAEAMKV
-514 LVDQVS
+514 LVDQLS

-534 EFNPTRVAEYR
+534 EFNPTKVAEYR

-574 VTALYEITPVGSPA
+574 VTALYEITPVGSLA

-595 YKSNT
+595 YQSNADT
-600 ETSNSAE
+600 KNSAE
-607 LGFLKLRYKRPG
+607 LGFLKLRYKSPG
-619 ESDSQ
+619 ESESQ

-635 ENSADAKFAA
+635 ENSGDAKFAA
-645 AIAGFGQLLRDDTKY
+645 AIAGFGQLLRGDTKY
-660 LGSWSYPD
+660 LGSWFYPD
-668 AIALAHSAKGDDQF
+668 AIALAHSATGADQY
-682 GYRAEAIKLMK
+682 GYRAEAVQLMK
-693 KVSAM
+693 KVSAID
-698 FLNDNSSIIDVDNL
+698 LTDNSFIDPSNL
-712 TRDTPMVQLGAFES
+712 SRDTPMVQLGAFES
-726 ASIAKSEWLR
+726 ARIAKSEWAW
-736 ISRRFESYFDGKRR
+736 ISRRFESYFEGKGP

-756 TSGGLVFYRL
+756 TSGGKVFYRL

-781 SLLKAENIE
+781 SLLKAENID

>member
-8 LKAALTTATPTPD
+8 LKAALKTATPTPD
-21 SNARDKALALAQK
+21 ASARDKALALAQR
-34 NFVILQEATNPTR
+34 NFDILQQATHSAHLENTPS
-47 SEKSQSTD
+47 SE
-55 QIGFVDKALRMFEH
+55 QIGFFDQALRMFEH
-69 FGLRFGLYA
+69 FGLRLGLYA
-78 ISGVAVIGIGITI
+78 VSGIAVLGIGIMI
-91 LTPELT
+91 LTPELS
-97 KKLLVYYFQSDPEHT
+97 KKLLVYYFQSGPEPT
-112 EVIASVETTAS
+112 EFMASVETTAS
-123 GVEINTPLL
+123 STENSAPVIK
-132 QEAQLSERI
+132 QAQLSESI
-141 IVQEEDEKVIIHELV
+141 VVQEENEQTTVHELV

-166 TLVAPGSIE
+166 TSVVPGSIE
-175 DLVSK
+175 DLVSR
-180 IASASVQNS
+180 IASGSEHSV
-189 VSLLDQPMRDVMPLA
+189 LRIEQPMRDAGPVATSNLLSPKRAWNNQDNNAFAQLSNSAQDPL
-204 ATRSFALSSA
+204 
-214 ATTQSYREIQHI
+214 QEMEQ
-226 IKPPQY
+226 
-232 EINQSEIFAN
+232 FAN
-242 GSPNTLKIVSEDPVS
+242 GQPNTLKIVSEEPVS

-268 SFVRSSILSDQLPRP
+268 SFVRSSIMHDRLPRT

-296 YDYSDADDG
+296 YDYSNAEDE
-305 NGPFATSV
+305 NGPFSTSV

-337 EEDRP
+337 ADDRP

-355 MEAPNKLPL
+355 MRAPDKLPL
-364 LKQSLLLLLA
+364 LKQSLQLLLA

-392 VVLEPTSASD
+392 VALEPTPASD
-402 RATILARLD
+402 RATILTQLG
-411 ALHSG
+411 ALRSD

-428 YRQAEKMRAAGRVG
+428 YWQAEKMRGPGRVG

-457 DEEELKRYVEDKKN
+457 GEEELKRYVEDKKN

-480 FGQGGYNDGIMQALA
+480 FGQEYYNDGIMQALA

-504 IDSSAEAMKV
+504 IDTTAEAMKV
-514 LVDQVS
+514 LVDQLS

-534 EFNPTRVAEYR
+534 EFNPTKVAEYR

-574 VTALYEITPVGSPA
+574 VTALYEITPVGSLA

-595 YKSNT
+595 YQSNADT
-600 ETSNSAE
+600 KNSAE
-607 LGFLKLRYKRPG
+607 LGFLKLRYKSPG
-619 ESDSQ
+619 ESESQ

-635 ENSADAKFAA
+635 ENSGDAKFAA
-645 AIAGFGQLLRDDTKY
+645 AIAGFGQLLRGDTKY
-660 LGSWSYPD
+660 LGSWFYPD
-668 AIALAHSAKGDDQF
+668 AIALAHSATGADQY
-682 GYRAEAIKLMK
+682 GYRAEAVQLMK
-693 KVSAM
+693 KVSAID
-698 FLNDNSSIIDVDNL
+698 LTDNSFIDPSNL
-712 TRDTPMVQLGAFES
+712 SRDTPMVQLGAFES
-726 ASIAKSEWLR
+726 ARIAKSEWAW
-736 ISRRFESYFDGKRR
+736 ISRRFESYFEGKGP

-756 TSGGLVFYRL
+756 TSGGKVFYRL

-781 SLLKAENIE
+781 SLLKAENID

>member
-8 LKAALTTATPTPD
+8 LKAALKTATPTPD
-21 SNARDKALALAQK
+21 ASARDKALALAQR
-34 NFVILQEATNPTR
+34 NFDILQQATHSAHLENTPS
-47 SEKSQSTD
+47 SE
-55 QIGFVDKALRMFEH
+55 QIGFFDQALRMFEH
-69 FGLRFGLYA
+69 FGLRLGLYA
-78 ISGVAVIGIGITI
+78 VSGIAVLGIGIMI
-91 LTPELT
+91 LTPELS
-97 KKLLVYYFQSDPEHT
+97 KKLLVYYFQSGPEPT
-112 EVIASVETTAS
+112 EFMASVETSARSTENSAP
-123 GVEINTPLL
+123 VIK
-132 QEAQLSERI
+132 QAQLSESI
-141 IVQEEDEKVIIHELV
+141 VVQEENEQATVHELV

-166 TLVAPGSIE
+166 TSVVPGSIE
-175 DLVSK
+175 DLVSR
-180 IASASVQNS
+180 IASGSEHSV
-189 VSLLDQPMRDVMPLA
+189 LRIEQPMRDAGPVATSNLLSPKRAWNNQDNNAFAQLSNSAQDPL
-204 ATRSFALSSA
+204 
-214 ATTQSYREIQHI
+214 QEMEQ
-226 IKPPQY
+226 
-232 EINQSEIFAN
+232 FAN
-242 GSPNTLKIVSEDPVS
+242 GQPNTLKIVSEEPVS

-268 SFVRSSILSDQLPRP
+268 SFVRSSIMHDRLPRT

-296 YDYSDADDG
+296 YDYSNAEDE
-305 NGPFATSV
+305 NGPFSTSV

-337 EEDRP
+337 AEDRP

-355 MEAPNKLPL
+355 MRAPDKLPL
-364 LKQSLLLLLA
+364 LKQSLQLLLA

-392 VVLEPTSASD
+392 VALEPTPASD
-402 RATILARLD
+402 RATILTQLD
-411 ALHSG
+411 ALYSG

-428 YRQAEKMRAAGRVG
+428 YWQAEKMRGPGRVG

-480 FGQGGYNDGIMQALA
+480 FGQEYYNDGIMQALA

-504 IDSSAEAMKV
+504 IDTTAEAMKV
-514 LVDQVS
+514 LVDQLS

-534 EFNPTRVAEYR
+534 EFNPTKVAEYR

-574 VTALYEITPVGSPA
+574 VTALYEITPVGSLA

-595 YKSNT
+595 YQSNADT
-600 ETSNSAE
+600 KNSAE
-607 LGFLKLRYKRPG
+607 LGFLKLRYKSPG
-619 ESDSQ
+619 ESESQ

-635 ENSADAKFAA
+635 ENSGDAKFAA
-645 AIAGFGQLLRDDTKY
+645 AIAGFGQLLRGDTKY
-660 LGSWSYPD
+660 LGSWFYPD
-668 AIALAHSAKGDDQF
+668 AIALAHSATGADQY
-682 GYRAEAIKLMK
+682 GYRAEAVQLMK
-693 KVSAM
+693 KVSAID
-698 FLNDNSSIIDVDNL
+698 LTDNSFIDPSNL
-712 TRDTPMVQLGAFES
+712 SRDTPMVQLGAFES
-726 ASIAKSEWLR
+726 ARIAKSEWAW
-736 ISRRFESYFDGKRR
+736 ISRRFESYFEGKGP

-756 TSGGLVFYRL
+756 TSGGKVFYRL

-781 SLLKAENIE
+781 SLLKAENID

>member
-180 IASASVQNS
+180 IASASVQKVES
-189 VSLLDQPMRDVMPLA
+189 DFAPMGFAEPAAASKLFVPKRAWSLQDENGFAQLTNLAQDVFQETEL
-204 ATRSFALSSA
+204 
-214 ATTQSYREIQHI
+214 
-226 IKPPQY
+226 
-232 EINQSEIFAN
+232 FAN

-296 YDYSDADDG
+296 YDYSDADDD

-321 QHTKLVR
+321 QHTKLVK

-355 MEAPNKLPL
+355 MEAPNKLQL

-416 GGTAGHEGLQTA
+416 GGTAGHQGLQRA

-451 FNVGIS
+451 FNVGFS

-534 EFNPTRVAEYR
+534 EFNPTKVAEYR

-600 ETSNSAE
+600 ETSNLAE

-736 ISRRFESYFDGKRR
+736 ISRRFESYFDGKFR

-756 TSGGLVFYRL
+756 TSTGLVFYRL

>member
-8 LKAALTTATPTPD
+8 LKAALKTATPTPD
-21 SNARDKALALAQK
+21 ASARDKALALAQR
-34 NFVILQEATNPTR
+34 NFDILQQATHSAHLENTLS
-47 SEKSQSTD
+47 SE
-55 QIGFVDKALRMFEH
+55 QIGFFDQALRMFEH
-69 FGLRFGLYA
+69 FGLRLGLYA
-78 ISGVAVIGIGITI
+78 VSGIAVLGIGIMI
-91 LTPELT
+91 LTPELS
-97 KKLLVYYFQSDPEHT
+97 KKLLVYYFQSGPEPT
-112 EVIASVETTAS
+112 EFMASVETSARSTENSAP
-123 GVEINTPLL
+123 VIK
-132 QEAQLSERI
+132 QAQLSESI
-141 IVQEEDEKVIIHELV
+141 VVQEENEQATVHELV

-166 TLVAPGSIE
+166 TSVVPGSIE
-175 DLVSK
+175 DLVSR
-180 IASASVQNS
+180 IASGSEHSV
-189 VSLLDQPMRDVMPLA
+189 LRIEQPMRDAGPVATSNLLSPKRAWNNQDNNAFAQLSNSAQDPL
-204 ATRSFALSSA
+204 
-214 ATTQSYREIQHI
+214 QEMEQ
-226 IKPPQY
+226 
-232 EINQSEIFAN
+232 FAN
-242 GSPNTLKIVSEDPVS
+242 GQPNTLKIVSEEPVS

-268 SFVRSSILSDQLPRP
+268 SFVRSSIMHDRLPRA

-296 YDYSDADDG
+296 YDYSNAEDE
-305 NGPFATSV
+305 NGPFSTSV

-337 EEDRP
+337 AEDRP

-355 MEAPNKLPL
+355 MRAPDKLPL
-364 LKQSLLLLLA
+364 LKQSLQLLLA

-392 VVLEPTSASD
+392 VALEPTPASD
-402 RATILARLD
+402 RATILTQLD
-411 ALHSG
+411 ALYSG

-428 YRQAEKMRAAGRVG
+428 YWQAEKMRGPGRVG

-480 FGQGGYNDGIMQALA
+480 FGQEYYNDGIMQALA

-504 IDSSAEAMKV
+504 IDTTAEAMKV
-514 LVDQVS
+514 LVDQLS

-534 EFNPTRVAEYR
+534 EFNPTKVAEYR

-574 VTALYEITPVGSPA
+574 VTALYEITPVGSLA

-595 YKSNT
+595 YQSNADT
-600 ETSNSAE
+600 KNSAE
-607 LGFLKLRYKRPG
+607 LGFLKLRYKSPG
-619 ESDSQ
+619 ESESQ

-635 ENSADAKFAA
+635 ENSGDAKFAA
-645 AIAGFGQLLRDDTKY
+645 AIAGFGQLLRGDTKY
-660 LGSWSYPD
+660 LGSWFYPD
-668 AIALAHSAKGDDQF
+668 AIALAHSATGADQY
-682 GYRAEAIKLMK
+682 GYRAEAVQLMK
-693 KVSAM
+693 KVSAID
-698 FLNDNSSIIDVDNL
+698 LTDNSFIDPSNL
-712 TRDTPMVQLGAFES
+712 SRDTPMVQLGAFES
-726 ASIAKSEWLR
+726 ARIAKSEWAW
-736 ISRRFESYFDGKRR
+736 ISRRFESYFEGKGP

-756 TSGGLVFYRL
+756 TSGGKVFYRL

-781 SLLKAENIE
+781 SLLKAENID

>member
-8 LKAALTTATPTPD
+8 LKAALKTATPTPD
-21 SNARDKALALAQK
+21 ASARDKALALAQR
-34 NFVILQEATNPTR
+34 NFDILQQATHSAHLENTPS
-47 SEKSQSTD
+47 SE
-55 QIGFVDKALRMFEH
+55 QIGFFDQALRMFEH
-69 FGLRFGLYA
+69 FGLRLGLYA
-78 ISGVAVIGIGITI
+78 VSGIAVLGIGIMI
-91 LTPELT
+91 LTPELS
-97 KKLLVYYFQSDPEHT
+97 KKLLVYYFQSGPEPT
-112 EVIASVETTAS
+112 EFMASVETSARSTENSAP
-123 GVEINTPLL
+123 VIK
-132 QEAQLSERI
+132 QAQLSESI
-141 IVQEEDEKVIIHELV
+141 VVQEENEQATVHELV

-166 TLVAPGSIE
+166 TSVVPGSIE
-175 DLVSK
+175 DLVSR
-180 IASASVQNS
+180 IASGSEHSV
-189 VSLLDQPMRDVMPLA
+189 LRIEKPMRDAGPVATSNLLSPKRAWNNQDNNAFAQLSNSAQDPL
-204 ATRSFALSSA
+204 
-214 ATTQSYREIQHI
+214 QEMEQ
-226 IKPPQY
+226 
-232 EINQSEIFAN
+232 FAN
-242 GSPNTLKIVSEDPVS
+242 GQPNTLKIVSEEPVS

-268 SFVRSSILSDQLPRP
+268 SFVRSSIMHDRLPRA

-296 YDYSDADDG
+296 YDYSNAEG
-305 NGPFATSV
+305 ENGPFSTSV

-337 EEDRP
+337 AEDRP

-355 MEAPNKLPL
+355 MRAPDKLPL
-364 LKQSLLLLLA
+364 LKQSLQLLLA

-392 VVLEPTSASD
+392 VALEPTPASD
-402 RATILARLD
+402 RATILTQLD
-411 ALHSG
+411 ALYSG

-428 YRQAEKMRAAGRVG
+428 YWQAEKMRGPGRVG

-480 FGQGGYNDGIMQALA
+480 FGQEYYNDGIMQALA

-504 IDSSAEAMKV
+504 IDTTAEAMKV
-514 LVDQVS
+514 LVDQLS

-534 EFNPTRVAEYR
+534 EFNPTKVAEYR

-574 VTALYEITPVGSPA
+574 VTALYEITPVGSLA

-595 YKSNT
+595 YQSNADT
-600 ETSNSAE
+600 KNSAE
-607 LGFLKLRYKRPG
+607 LGFLKLRYKSPG
-619 ESDSQ
+619 ESESQ

-635 ENSADAKFAA
+635 ENSGDAKFAA
-645 AIAGFGQLLRDDTKY
+645 AIAGFGQLLRGDTKY
-660 LGSWSYPD
+660 LGSWFYPD
-668 AIALAHSAKGDDQF
+668 AIALAHSATGADQY
-682 GYRAEAIKLMK
+682 GYRAEAVQLMK
-693 KVSAM
+693 KVSAID
-698 FLNDNSSIIDVDNL
+698 LTDNSFIDPSNL
-712 TRDTPMVQLGAFES
+712 SRDTPMVQLGAFES
-726 ASIAKSEWLR
+726 ARIAKSEWAW
-736 ISRRFESYFDGKRR
+736 ISRRFESYFEGKGP

-756 TSGGLVFYRL
+756 TSGGKVFYRL

-781 SLLKAENIE
+781 SLLKTENID
-790 CIRVAAR
+790 CIRVAAQ

>member
-8 LKAALTTATPTPD
+8 LKAALKTATPTPD
-21 SNARDKALALAQK
+21 ASARDKALALAQR
-34 NFVILQEATNPTR
+34 NFDILQQATHSAHLENTPS
-47 SEKSQSTD
+47 SE
-55 QIGFVDKALRMFEH
+55 QIGFFDQAMRMFEH
-69 FGLRFGLYA
+69 FGLRLGLYVV
-78 ISGVAVIGIGITI
+78 SGIAVLGIGIMI
-91 LTPELT
+91 LTPELS
-97 KKLLVYYFQSDPEHT
+97 KKLLVYYFQPGPEPT
-112 EVIASVETTAS
+112 EFMASVETTARS
-123 GVEINTPLL
+123 TENSAPVIK
-132 QEAQLSERI
+132 QAQLSESI
-141 IVQEEDEKVIIHELV
+141 VVQEENEQTTVHELV

-166 TLVAPGSIE
+166 TSVVPGSIE
-175 DLVSK
+175 DLVSR
-180 IASASVQNS
+180 IASGSEHSV
-189 VSLLDQPMRDVMPLA
+189 LRIEQPMRDAGPVATSNLLSPKRAWNNQDNNAFAQLSNSAQNPL
-204 ATRSFALSSA
+204 
-214 ATTQSYREIQHI
+214 QEMEQ
-226 IKPPQY
+226 
-232 EINQSEIFAN
+232 FAN
-242 GSPNTLKIVSEDPVS
+242 GQPSTLKIVSEEPVS

-268 SFVRSSILSDQLPRP
+268 SFVRSSIMHDRLPRT

-296 YDYSDADDG
+296 YDYSNAEDE
-305 NGPFATSV
+305 NGPFSTSV

-337 EEDRP
+337 AEDRP

-355 MEAPNKLPL
+355 MRAPDKLPL
-364 LKQSLLLLLA
+364 LKQSLQLLLA

-392 VVLEPTSASD
+392 VALEPTPASD
-402 RATILARLD
+402 RATILTQLG
-411 ALHSG
+411 ALRSD

-428 YRQAEKMRAAGRVG
+428 YWQAEKMRGPGRVG

-457 DEEELKRYVEDKKN
+457 GEEELKRYVEDKKN

-480 FGQGGYNDGIMQALA
+480 FGQEYYNDGIMQALA

-504 IDSSAEAMKV
+504 IDTTAEAMKV
-514 LVDQVS
+514 LVDQLS

-534 EFNPTRVAEYR
+534 EFNPTKVAEYR

-574 VTALYEITPVGSPA
+574 VTALYEITPVGSLA

-595 YKSNT
+595 YQSNADT
-600 ETSNSAE
+600 KNSAE
-607 LGFLKLRYKRPG
+607 LGFLKLRYKSPG
-619 ESDSQ
+619 ESESQ

-635 ENSADAKFAA
+635 ENSGDAKFAA
-645 AIAGFGQLLRDDTKY
+645 AIAGFGQLLRGDTKY
-660 LGSWSYPD
+660 LGSWFYPD
-668 AIALAHSAKGDDQF
+668 AIALAHSATGADQY
-682 GYRAEAIKLMK
+682 GYRAEAVQLMK
-693 KVSAM
+693 KVSAID
-698 FLNDNSSIIDVDNL
+698 LTDNSFIDPSNL
-712 TRDTPMVQLGAFES
+712 SRDTPMVQLGAFES
-726 ASIAKSEWLR
+726 ARIAKSEWAW
-736 ISRRFESYFDGKRR
+736 ISRRFESYFEGKGP

-756 TSGGLVFYRL
+756 TSGGKVFYRL

-781 SLLKAENIE
+781 SLLKAENID

>member
-8 LKAALTTATPTPD
+8 LKAALKTATPTPD
-21 SNARDKALALAQK
+21 ASARDKALALAQR
-34 NFVILQEATNPTR
+34 NFDILQQATHSAHLENTPS
-47 SEKSQSTD
+47 SEK
-55 QIGFVDKALRMFEH
+55 IGFFDQALRMFEH
-69 FGLRFGLYA
+69 FGLRLGLYA
-78 ISGVAVIGIGITI
+78 VSGIAVLGIGITI
-91 LTPELT
+91 LTPELS
-97 KKLLVYYFQSDPEHT
+97 KKLLVYYFQSGPEPT
-112 EVIASVETTAS
+112 EFMASVETTAS
-123 GVEINTPLL
+123 STENSAPVIK
-132 QEAQLSERI
+132 QAQLSESI
-141 IVQEEDEKVIIHELV
+141 VVQEENEQATVHELV

-166 TLVAPGSIE
+166 TSVVPGSIE
-175 DLVSK
+175 DLVSR
-180 IASASVQNS
+180 IASGSEHSV
-189 VSLLDQPMRDVMPLA
+189 LRIEQPMRDAGPVATSNLLSPKRAWNNQDNNAFAQLSNSAQDPL
-204 ATRSFALSSA
+204 
-214 ATTQSYREIQHI
+214 QEMEQ
-226 IKPPQY
+226 
-232 EINQSEIFAN
+232 FAN
-242 GSPNTLKIVSEDPVS
+242 GQPNTLKIVSEEPVS

-268 SFVRSSILSDQLPRP
+268 SFVRSSIMHDRLPRT

-296 YDYSDADDG
+296 YDYSNAEDE
-305 NGPFATSV
+305 NGPFSTSV

-337 EEDRP
+337 AEDRP

-355 MEAPNKLPL
+355 MRAPDKLPL
-364 LKQSLLLLLA
+364 LKQSLQLLLA

-392 VVLEPTSASD
+392 VALEPTPASD
-402 RATILARLD
+402 RATILTQLD
-411 ALHSG
+411 ALYSG

-428 YRQAEKMRAAGRVG
+428 YWQAEKMRGPGRVG

-480 FGQGGYNDGIMQALA
+480 FGQEYYNDGIMQALA

-504 IDSSAEAMKV
+504 IDTTAEAMKV
-514 LVDQVS
+514 LVDQLS

-534 EFNPTRVAEYR
+534 EFNPTKVAEYR

-574 VTALYEITPVGSPA
+574 VTALYEITPVGSLA

-595 YKSNT
+595 YQSNADT
-600 ETSNSAE
+600 KNSAE
-607 LGFLKLRYKRPG
+607 LGFLKLRYKSPG
-619 ESDSQ
+619 ESESQ

-635 ENSADAKFAA
+635 ENSGDAKFAA
-645 AIAGFGQLLRDDTKY
+645 AIAGFGQLLRGDTKY
-660 LGSWSYPD
+660 LGSWFYPD
-668 AIALAHSAKGDDQF
+668 AIALAHSATGADQY
-682 GYRAEAIKLMK
+682 GYRAEAVQLMK
-693 KVSAM
+693 KVSAID
-698 FLNDNSSIIDVDNL
+698 LTDNSFIDPSNL
-712 TRDTPMVQLGAFES
+712 SRDTPMVQLGAFES
-726 ASIAKSEWLR
+726 ARIAKSEWAW
-736 ISRRFESYFDGKRR
+736 ISRRFESYFEGKGP

-756 TSGGLVFYRL
+756 TSGGKVFYRL

-781 SLLKAENIE
+781 SLLKAENID
-790 CIRVAAR
+790 CIRVAAQ

>member
-8 LKAALTTATPTPD
+8 LKAALKTATPTPD
-21 SNARDKALALAQK
+21 ASARDKALALAQR
-34 NFVILQEATNPTR
+34 NFDILQQATHSAHLENTPS
-47 SEKSQSTD
+47 SE
-55 QIGFVDKALRMFEH
+55 QIGFFDQALRMFEH
-69 FGLRFGLYA
+69 FGLRLGLYA
-78 ISGVAVIGIGITI
+78 VSGIAVLGIGIMI
-91 LTPELT
+91 LTPELS
-97 KKLLVYYFQSDPEHT
+97 KKLLVYYFQPGPEPT
-112 EVIASVETTAS
+112 EFMASVETTTRSTENSAP
-123 GVEINTPLL
+123 VIK
-132 QEAQLSERI
+132 QAQLSESI
-141 IVQEEDEKVIIHELV
+141 VVQEENEQTTVHELV

-166 TLVAPGSIE
+166 TSVVPGSIE
-175 DLVSK
+175 DLVSR
-180 IASASVQNS
+180 IASGSEHSV
-189 VSLLDQPMRDVMPLA
+189 LRIEQPMRDAGPV
-204 ATRSFALSSA
+204 ATSNLLSPKRAWNNQDNNAFAQLSNSA
-214 ATTQSYREIQHI
+214 QDSLQEMEQ
-226 IKPPQY
+226 
-232 EINQSEIFAN
+232 FAN
-242 GSPNTLKIVSEDPVS
+242 GQPNTLKIVSEEPVS

-268 SFVRSSILSDQLPRP
+268 SFVRSSIMHDRLPRM

-296 YDYSDADDG
+296 YDYSNAEDE
-305 NGPFATSV
+305 NGPFSTSV

-337 EEDRP
+337 AEDRP

-355 MEAPNKLPL
+355 MRAPDKLPL
-364 LKQSLLLLLA
+364 LKQSLQLLLA

-392 VVLEPTSASD
+392 VALEPTPASD
-402 RATILARLD
+402 RATILTQLG
-411 ALHSG
+411 ALRSD

-428 YRQAEKMRAAGRVG
+428 YWQAEKMRGPGRVG

-457 DEEELKRYVEDKKN
+457 GEEKLKRYVEDKKN

-480 FGQGGYNDGIMQALA
+480 FGQEYYNDGIMQALA

-504 IDSSAEAMKV
+504 IDTTAEAMKV
-514 LVDQVS
+514 LVDQLS

-534 EFNPTRVAEYR
+534 EFNPTKVAEYR

-574 VTALYEITPVGSPA
+574 VTALYEITPVGSLA

-595 YKSNT
+595 YQSNADT
-600 ETSNSAE
+600 KNSVE
-607 LGFLKLRYKRPG
+607 LGFLKLRYKSPG
-619 ESDSQ
+619 ESESQ

-635 ENSADAKFAA
+635 ENSGDAQFAA
-645 AIAGFGQLLRDDTKY
+645 AIAGFGQLLRGDTKY
-660 LGSWSYPD
+660 LGSWFYPD
-668 AIALAHSAKGDDQF
+668 AIALAHSATGADQY
-682 GYRAEAIKLMK
+682 GYRAEAVQLMK
-693 KVSAM
+693 KVSAID
-698 FLNDNSSIIDVDNL
+698 LTDNSFIDPSNL
-712 TRDTPMVQLGAFES
+712 SRDTPMVQLGAFES
-726 ASIAKSEWLR
+726 ARIAKSEWAW
-736 ISRRFESYFDGKRR
+736 ISRRFESYFEGKGP

-756 TSGGLVFYRL
+756 TSGGKVFYRL

-771 EDMDAARRFC
+771 ENMDAARRFC
-781 SLLKAENIE
+781 SLLKAENID

>member
-1 MTDDLDQ
+1 M
-8 LKAALTTATPTPD
+8 
-21 SNARDKALALAQK
+21 
-34 NFVILQEATNPTR
+34 
-47 SEKSQSTD
+47 
-55 QIGFVDKALRMFEH
+55 
-69 FGLRFGLYA
+69 
-78 ISGVAVIGIGITI
+78 
-91 LTPELT
+91 
-97 KKLLVYYFQSDPEHT
+97 
-112 EVIASVETTAS
+112 
-123 GVEINTPLL
+123 
-132 QEAQLSERI
+132 
-141 IVQEEDEKVIIHELV
+141 
-156 KLGISEDTDQ
+156 
-166 TLVAPGSIE
+166 
-175 DLVSK
+175 
-180 IASASVQNS
+180 
-189 VSLLDQPMRDVMPLA
+189 
-204 ATRSFALSSA
+204 
-214 ATTQSYREIQHI
+214 
-226 IKPPQY
+226 
-232 EINQSEIFAN
+232 
-242 GSPNTLKIVSEDPVS
+242 
-257 TFSIDVDTASY
+257 
-268 SFVRSSILSDQLPRP
+268 
-283 DAVRVEEMINYFS
+283 
-296 YDYSDADDG
+296 
-305 NGPFATSV
+305 
-313 AVLKTPWN
+313 
-321 QHTKLVR
+321 
-328 IGIQGETVP
+328 
-337 EEDRP
+337 
-342 DLDLVFLIDTSGS
+342 FLIDTSGS

-392 VVLEPTSASD
+392 VALEPTPASD
-402 RATILARLD
+402 RATILTQLG

-428 YRQAEKMRAAGRVG
+428 YWQAEKMRGPGRVG

-457 DEEELKRYVEDKKN
+457 DEEELKRYVEDKKK

-480 FGQGGYNDGIMQALA
+480 FGQGYYNDSIMQALA

-504 IDSSAEAMKV
+504 IDTSAEAMKV

-534 EFNPTRVAEYR
+534 EFNPSKVAEYR

-595 YKSNT
+595 YQSNT

-619 ESDSQ
+619 ESESQ

-635 ENSADAKFAA
+635 ENSADAKFSA

-660 LGSWSYPD
+660 LGSWAYPD
-668 AIALAHSAKGDDQF
+668 AIALAQDATGDDQF
-682 GYRAEAIKLMK
+682 GYRAEAIKLMQSA
-693 KVSAM
+693 SAM
-698 FLNDNSSIIDVDNL
+698 YPADNISVDPSSL

-726 ASIAKSEWLR
+726 ARIAKAEWAR
-736 ISRRFESYFDGKRR
+736 ISHQFASNFEGKGR

-756 TSGGLVFYRL
+756 TNTGIVFYRL
-766 RAVGF
+766 RVVGF
-771 EDMDAARRFC
+771 ADMDAARRFC
-781 SLLKAENIE
+781 SVLKAENID

>member
-8 LKAALTTATPTPD
+8 LKAALKTATPTPD
-21 SNARDKALALAQK
+21 ASARDKALALAQR
-34 NFVILQEATNPTR
+34 NFDILQQATHSAHLENTPS
-47 SEKSQSTD
+47 SE
-55 QIGFVDKALRMFEH
+55 QIGFFDQALRMFEH
-69 FGLRFGLYA
+69 FGLRLGLYA
-78 ISGVAVIGIGITI
+78 VSGIAVLGIGIMI
-91 LTPELT
+91 LTPELS
-97 KKLLVYYFQSDPEHT
+97 KKLLVYYFQSGPEPT
-112 EVIASVETTAS
+112 EFMASVETSARSTENSAP
-123 GVEINTPLL
+123 VIK
-132 QEAQLSERI
+132 QAQLSESI
-141 IVQEEDEKVIIHELV
+141 VVQEENEQATVHELV

-166 TLVAPGSIE
+166 TSVVPGSIE
-175 DLVSK
+175 DLVSR
-180 IASASVQNS
+180 IASGSEHSV
-189 VSLLDQPMRDVMPLA
+189 LRIEQPMRDAGPVATSNLLSPKRAWNNQDNNAFAQLSNSAQDPL
-204 ATRSFALSSA
+204 
-214 ATTQSYREIQHI
+214 QEMEQ
-226 IKPPQY
+226 
-232 EINQSEIFAN
+232 FAN
-242 GSPNTLKIVSEDPVS
+242 GQPNTLKIVSEEPVS

-268 SFVRSSILSDQLPRP
+268 SFVRSSIMHDRLPRT
-283 DAVRVEEMINYFS
+283 DAVRVEEMINYFY
-296 YDYSDADDG
+296 YDYSNAEDE
-305 NGPFATSV
+305 NGPFSTSV

-337 EEDRP
+337 AEDRP

-355 MEAPNKLPL
+355 MRAPDKLPL
-364 LKQSLLLLLA
+364 LKQSLQLLLA

-392 VVLEPTSASD
+392 VALEPTPASD
-402 RATILARLD
+402 RATILTQLD
-411 ALHSG
+411 ALYSG

-428 YRQAEKMRAAGRVG
+428 YWQAEKMRGPGRVG

-480 FGQGGYNDGIMQALA
+480 FGQEYYNDGIMQALA

-504 IDSSAEAMKV
+504 IDTTAEAMKV

-534 EFNPTRVAEYR
+534 EFNPTKVAEYR

-553 LAREDFNNDKVD
+553 LAREDFNKDKVD

-574 VTALYEITPVGSPA
+574 VTALYEITPVGSLA

-595 YKSNT
+595 YQSNADT
-600 ETSNSAE
+600 KNSAE
-607 LGFLKLRYKRPG
+607 LGFLKLRYKSPG
-619 ESDSQ
+619 ESESQ

-635 ENSADAKFAA
+635 ENSGDAKFAA
-645 AIAGFGQLLRDDTKY
+645 AIAGFGQLLRGDTKY
-660 LGSWSYPD
+660 LGSWFYPD
-668 AIALAHSAKGDDQF
+668 AIALAHSATGADQY
-682 GYRAEAIKLMK
+682 GYRAEAVQLMK
-693 KVSAM
+693 KVSAID
-698 FLNDNSSIIDVDNL
+698 LTDNSFIDPSNL
-712 TRDTPMVQLGAFES
+712 SRDTPMVQLGAFES
-726 ASIAKSEWLR
+726 ARIAKSEWAW
-736 ISRRFESYFDGKRR
+736 ISRRFESYFEGKGP

-756 TSGGLVFYRL
+756 TSGGKVFYRL

-781 SLLKAENIE
+781 SLLKAENID

>member
-8 LKAALTTATPTPD
+8 LKAALKTATPTPD
-21 SNARDKALALAQK
+21 ASARDKALALAQR
-34 NFVILQEATNPTR
+34 NFDILQQATHSAHLENTPS
-47 SEKSQSTD
+47 SE
-55 QIGFVDKALRMFEH
+55 QIGFFDQALRMFEH
-69 FGLRFGLYA
+69 FGLRLGLYA
-78 ISGVAVIGIGITI
+78 VSGIAVLGIGIMI
-91 LTPELT
+91 LTPELS
-97 KKLLVYYFQSDPEHT
+97 KKLLVYYFQSGPEPT
-112 EVIASVETTAS
+112 EFMASVETSARSTENSAP
-123 GVEINTPLL
+123 VIK
-132 QEAQLSERI
+132 QAQLSESI
-141 IVQEEDEKVIIHELV
+141 VVQEENEQATVHELV

-166 TLVAPGSIE
+166 TSVVPGSIE
-175 DLVSK
+175 DLVSR
-180 IASASVQNS
+180 IASGSEHSV
-189 VSLLDQPMRDVMPLA
+189 LRIEQPMRDAGPVATSNLLSPKRAWNNQDNNAFAQLSNSAQDPL
-204 ATRSFALSSA
+204 
-214 ATTQSYREIQHI
+214 QEMEQ
-226 IKPPQY
+226 
-232 EINQSEIFAN
+232 FAN
-242 GSPNTLKIVSEDPVS
+242 GQPNTLKIVSEEPVS

-268 SFVRSSILSDQLPRP
+268 SFVRSSIMHDRLPRA

-296 YDYSDADDG
+296 YDYSNAEG
-305 NGPFATSV
+305 ENGPFSTSV

-337 EEDRP
+337 AEDRP

-355 MEAPNKLPL
+355 MRAPDKLPL
-364 LKQSLLLLLA
+364 LKQSLQLLLA

-392 VVLEPTSASD
+392 VALEPTPASD
-402 RATILARLD
+402 RATILTQLD
-411 ALHSG
+411 ALYSG

-428 YRQAEKMRAAGRVG
+428 YWQAEKMRGPGRVG

-480 FGQGGYNDGIMQALA
+480 FGQEYYNDGIMQALA

-504 IDSSAEAMKV
+504 IDTTAEAMKV
-514 LVDQVS
+514 LVDQLS

-534 EFNPTRVAEYR
+534 EFNPTKVAEYR

-574 VTALYEITPVGSPA
+574 VTALYEITPVGSLA

-595 YKSNT
+595 YQSNADT
-600 ETSNSAE
+600 KNSAE
-607 LGFLKLRYKRPG
+607 LGFLKLRYKSPG
-619 ESDSQ
+619 ESESQ

-635 ENSADAKFAA
+635 ENSGDAKFAA
-645 AIAGFGQLLRDDTKY
+645 AIAGFGQLLRGDTKY
-660 LGSWSYPD
+660 LGSWFYPD
-668 AIALAHSAKGDDQF
+668 AIALAHSATGADQY
-682 GYRAEAIKLMK
+682 GYRAEAVQLMK
-693 KVSAM
+693 KVSAID
-698 FLNDNSSIIDVDNL
+698 LTDNSFIDPSNL
-712 TRDTPMVQLGAFES
+712 SRDTPMVQLGAFES
-726 ASIAKSEWLR
+726 ARIAKSEWAW
-736 ISRRFESYFDGKRR
+736 ISRRFESYFEGKGP

-756 TSGGLVFYRL
+756 TSGGKVFYRL

-781 SLLKAENIE
+781 SLLKAENID

>member
-8 LKAALTTATPTPD
+8 LKAALKTATTTPD
-21 SNARDKALALAQK
+21 ASARDKALALAQR
-34 NFVILQEATNPTR
+34 NFDILQQATHSAHLENTPS
-47 SEKSQSTD
+47 SE
-55 QIGFVDKALRMFEH
+55 QIGFFDQALRMFEH
-69 FGLRFGLYA
+69 FGLRLGLYA
-78 ISGVAVIGIGITI
+78 VSGIAVLGIGIMI
-91 LTPELT
+91 LTPELS
-97 KKLLVYYFQSDPEHT
+97 KKLLVYYFQSGPEPT
-112 EVIASVETTAS
+112 EFMASVETSARSTENSAP
-123 GVEINTPLL
+123 VIK
-132 QEAQLSERI
+132 QAQLSESI
-141 IVQEEDEKVIIHELV
+141 VVQEENEQTTVHELV

-166 TLVAPGSIE
+166 TSVVPGSIE
-175 DLVSK
+175 DLVSR
-180 IASASVQNS
+180 IASGSEHSV
-189 VSLLDQPMRDVMPLA
+189 LRIEQPMRDAGPVATSNLLSPKRAWNNQDDNAFAQLSNSAQDPL
-204 ATRSFALSSA
+204 
-214 ATTQSYREIQHI
+214 QEMEQ
-226 IKPPQY
+226 
-232 EINQSEIFAN
+232 FAN
-242 GSPNTLKIVSEDPVS
+242 GQPNTLKIVSEEPVS

-268 SFVRSSILSDQLPRP
+268 SFVRSSIMHDRLPRT

-296 YDYSDADDG
+296 YDYSNAEDE
-305 NGPFATSV
+305 NGPFSTSV

-337 EEDRP
+337 AEARP

-355 MEAPNKLPL
+355 MRAPDKLPL
-364 LKQSLLLLLA
+364 LKQSLQLLLA

-392 VVLEPTSASD
+392 VALEPTPASD
-402 RATILARLD
+402 RATILTQLG
-411 ALHSG
+411 ALRSD

-428 YRQAEKMRAAGRVG
+428 YWQAEKMRGPGRVG

-457 DEEELKRYVEDKKN
+457 GEEELKRYVEDKKN

-480 FGQGGYNDGIMQALA
+480 FGQEYYNDGIMQALA

-504 IDSSAEAMKV
+504 IDTTAEAMKV
-514 LVDQVS
+514 LVDQLS

-534 EFNPTRVAEYR
+534 EFNPTKVAEYR

-574 VTALYEITPVGSPA
+574 VTALYEITPVGSLA

-595 YKSNT
+595 YQSNADT
-600 ETSNSAE
+600 KNSAE
-607 LGFLKLRYKRPG
+607 LGFLKLRYKSPG
-619 ESDSQ
+619 ESESQ

-635 ENSADAKFAA
+635 ENSGDAQFAA
-645 AIAGFGQLLRDDTKY
+645 AIAGFGQLLRGDTKY
-660 LGSWSYPD
+660 LGSWFYPD
-668 AIALAHSAKGDDQF
+668 AIALAHSATGADQY
-682 GYRAEAIKLMK
+682 GYRAEAVQLMK
-693 KVSAM
+693 KVSAID
-698 FLNDNSSIIDVDNL
+698 LTDNSFIDPSNL
-712 TRDTPMVQLGAFES
+712 SRDTPMVQLGAFES
-726 ASIAKSEWLR
+726 ARIAKSEWAW
-736 ISRRFESYFDGKRR
+736 ISRRFESYFEGKGP

-756 TSGGLVFYRL
+756 TSGGKVFYRL

-781 SLLKAENIE
+781 SLLKAENID